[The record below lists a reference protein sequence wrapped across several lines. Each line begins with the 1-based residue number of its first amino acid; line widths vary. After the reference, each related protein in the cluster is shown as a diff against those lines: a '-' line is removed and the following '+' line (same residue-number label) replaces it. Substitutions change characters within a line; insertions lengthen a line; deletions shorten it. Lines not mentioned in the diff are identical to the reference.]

1 MKRKMVN
8 IMTTMLL
15 ISNISMNTVYAR
27 SPVLEPA
34 PAPDLSI
41 TTEAENNSETTE
53 ETNGHNTSDM
63 PNSNDGF
70 HDGSEGIS
78 DDGNE
83 GYGLLEDVGGGLEE
97 TSSYINLGILRLDS
111 FLVKNMDGDYAL
123 KDYYAKIDE
132 IIDYAKKK
140 TKIKYFNSNSDE
152 NISNSLNK
160 TLRGIEYD
168 EEKNI
173 FYMDLEKSD
182 RDYDSTYSKKN
193 RTNDEKLYRVYF
205 KLNYVYDGKRTD
217 DVDFNYILN
226 DIKSK
231 NEDEIADIKL
241 VDDEFYGESG
251 YNYLNVEITDKN
263 GNKYKSKIII
273 ETDQNQDYDQSG
285 NINYDKPILTE
296 EEIKNGQISNEH
308 YNEIRDFIKSKDVF
322 KPKNKF
328 YIRNSVLNLDNNYR
342 YYVSLT
348 DGQYSKNFYLKTV
361 ENEEKNI
368 DLNNLVVDDEVH
380 YLQDINSI
388 INDPIFGYDTLRV
401 KTIIDNGQKYNL
413 ISAENNLLPL
423 GSFIYRK
430 YPNEKIVNVDKKE
443 KDNDIYLIFNL
454 TNNKQYVLKLNKII
468 IPNIKLN
475 IDNNYLSSQ
484 NQDDIKKT
492 IKYFYKNQIENFQNF
507 TLFKENGQTK
517 VKVKFEYSNYQ
528 SNNFDKYLIVNVN
541 NPDNETVELF
551 DPSTIQ
557 DKQEHLYN
565 INIKY
570 NPNIDEINEKGFY
583 DAGTVEIDKNLD
595 ARIYKEYEGAG
606 PSIGGDTDIQ
616 IIESLKQKLN
626 TVDKITPT
634 NWQYGYLKYDK
645 DKQKFYQEYSIS
657 SKNNE
662 NGKTYRFYFIGT
674 NKDYEFSDENDT
686 KLDLT
691 DEKKLDIVLTFIKQE
706 YENVKD
712 IKLNNKNILTENN
725 KNYLDVKITE
735 DDGTERDAKI
745 FLNPTTMN
753 LTPSVPKNININ
765 ITVSSEELS
774 NMKLS
779 KGTINQVNNILNKK
793 INNNILYKNEYFVIN
808 DYNIYKNEY
817 SPIESYYVNLY
828 NIKNKVNEKKHIS
841 IEDNLTSD
849 FLLGDNDEYYN
860 LNINDFKV
868 SKYKCNQYHKNN
880 IYISRN
886 GEIPILDYINS
897 KLNNDLYADNL
908 RLEVSYF
915 YNKIIADVKDK
926 TTHEKKSIFIINCN
940 KFDDNNHK
948 TFFINTINDGLRLTD
963 QNKKDL
969 EKLIKNIENVNIKNI
984 EFEDKFNKEE
994 YIQGNKTLNYYT
1006 VNATIYFE
1014 NGYSYI
1020 KTYNIITD
1028 SNYQNENDINSL
1040 NGFVKPGLPQ
1050 PMCPPSA
1057 PRYLGPPAY
1066 GGKTCSKDKKEV
1078 NIKIKIPSADD
1089 FQDITPCDPNK
1100 PNEDVP
1106 HNPIPNEDIPNPP
1119 TPNEIV
1125 PKEPNEIVP
1134 KEPNEDAPHTPT
1146 TSNLPKIASPSP
1158 KTSNPPTVTERTPI
1172 VIIKNTPNVNGETRD
1187 KENADI
1193 NNSENTDGLPNI
1205 ERTPVKTNDYLFSI
1219 ISVFGIIGIF
1229 AYFINLMKNKHRN
1242 KSI

>member
-1 MKRKMVN
+1 MKRKMIN
-8 IMTTMLL
+8 IMTTILL
-15 ISNISMNTVYAR
+15 ISNISMNTVYA
-27 SPVLEPA
+27 SPIHLEPV
-34 PAPDLSI
+34 PAPDMSI
-41 TTEAENNSETTE
+41 TTETENNEHNE
-53 ETNGHNTSDM
+53 ETNEHDTSNM

-70 HDGSEGIS
+70 HDGSE
-78 DDGNE
+78 DVNHDGNE
-83 GYGLLEDVGGGLEE
+83 GYGLLEDVGGGVEE
-97 TSSYINLGILRLDS
+97 TSSYINLGIFQLDS

-140 TKIKYFNSNSDE
+140 TKNKYFNSNSDE

-168 EEKNI
+168 EEKNM

-182 RDYDSTYSKKN
+182 VDYDSTYSKKN
-193 RTNDEKLYRVYF
+193 RTNGEKLYRVYL

-217 DVDFNYILN
+217 DVNFNYIIN

-251 YNYLNVEITDKN
+251 YNYLNVEITDRN

-273 ETDQNQDYDQSG
+273 ETDQNQDYDQFG

-308 YNEIRDFIKSKDVF
+308 YNEIRDFIKSKDIF
-322 KPKNKF
+322 KPKNNF
-328 YIRNSVLNLDNNYR
+328 YIRNSVLNLDNNYK
-342 YYVSLT
+342 YYISLT

-361 ENEEKNI
+361 ENEENNI

-388 INDPIFGYDTLRV
+388 INDQIFGYDTLRV

-413 ISAENNLLPL
+413 ISAENNLFPL
-423 GSFIYRK
+423 SSFIYRK

-454 TNNKQYVLKLNKII
+454 TNDKQYVLKLNKII

-492 IKYFYKNQIENFQNF
+492 IKHFYKNQIENFQNF

-528 SNNFDKYLIVNVN
+528 SNNFDKYLTVNVN

-551 DPSTIQ
+551 DPSIIQ

-570 NPNIDEINEKGFY
+570 NPNIDEINEEGFY

-626 TVDKITPT
+626 ITNKIIPK
-634 NWQYGYLKYDK
+634 NWQDGYLKYDK
-645 DKQKFYQEYSIS
+645 DKQKFYQEYSVQ
-657 SKNNE
+657 SKNDE
-662 NGKTYRFYFIGT
+662 NKKTYRFYFVGT
-674 NKDYEFSDENDT
+674 NKNYEFSDENDT

-691 DEKKLDIVLTFIKQE
+691 DEKNIDIVLAFIKEE
-706 YENVKD
+706 YDNVKN
-712 IKLNNKNILTENN
+712 IKLNNKNILNENN
-725 KNYLDVKITE
+725 RNYLDVEITE
-735 DDGTERDAKI
+735 DNGAKRNAKI
-745 FLNPTTMN
+745 FLNPTTIK
-753 LTPSVPKNININ
+753 SSSDYRSINIDV
-765 ITVSSEELS
+765 TVSTEELS
-774 NMKLS
+774 NRKL
-779 KGTINQVNNILNKK
+779 KKETINEINNTLNKK
-793 INNNILYKNEYFVIN
+793 INNNILYKNEYLVLN
-808 DYNIYKNEY
+808 DYNIYGTRY
-817 SPIESYYVNLY
+817 TPTESYYINIY
-828 NIKNKVNEKKHIS
+828 NIKDKVNEQIHIS
-841 IEDNLTSD
+841 IGSNLTAD
-849 FLLGDNDEYYN
+849 LLLEDKDNPYKLD
-860 LNINDFKV
+860 INNFKV
-868 SKYKCNQYHKNN
+868 SEYKQCNKYNKNT
-880 IYISRN
+880 IYISEN

-897 KLNNDLYADNL
+897 KLNDNLYADNL
-908 RLEVSYF
+908 RIKRFLF
-915 YNKIIADVKDK
+915 DDKIIADVIDK
-926 TTHEKKSIFIINCN
+926 TTHEKKSIFIIHCN
-940 KFDDNNHK
+940 EFDDNNHK
-948 TFFINTINDGLRLTD
+948 TFFMNTINDDLRLTD

-984 EFEDKFNKEE
+984 EFEEKFNKEE

-1014 NGYSYI
+1014 NGYGYI
-1020 KTYNIITD
+1020 KTYNIMTD
-1028 SNYQNENDINSL
+1028 SIYQNENENDINSL

-1050 PMCPPSA
+1050 PMCPPNAS
-1057 PRYLGPPAY
+1057 RYLGPPAY
-1066 GGKTCSKDKKEV
+1066 GEKTYSKDKKEV

-1089 FQDITPCDPNK
+1089 FPDITPCNPNK

-1106 HNPIPNEDIPNPP
+1106 HHPIPNEDVPKIP
-1119 TPNEIV
+1119 TP
-1125 PKEPNEIVP
+1125 
-1134 KEPNEDAPHTPT
+1134 
-1146 TSNLPKIASPSP
+1146 SNLPKISSPSP

-1219 ISVFGIIGIF
+1219 ISVFGMIGIF
-1229 AYFINLMKNKHRN
+1229 IYFMN
-1242 KSI
+1242 SIKKKFKLN

>member
-1 MKRKMVN
+1 MKRKMMN

-15 ISNISMNTVYAR
+15 ISNISINSVYA

-34 PAPDLSI
+34 PAPDMSI

-53 ETNGHNTSDM
+53 ETNEHDTSDM
-63 PNSNDGF
+63 PDSNDGF
-70 HDGSEGIS
+70 HDGSE
-78 DDGNE
+78 DVNHDGNE
-83 GYGLLEDVGGGLEE
+83 EYGLLEEVGGGVEE

-205 KLNYVYDGKRTD
+205 KLNYVYDGKRTA
-217 DVDFNYILN
+217 DVDFNYIIN

-231 NEDEIADIKL
+231 NEDEIDDIKL

-308 YNEIRDFIKSKDVF
+308 YNEIRDFIKSKDIF

-348 DGQYSKNFYLKTV
+348 DGQYSKNFYLKV
-361 ENEEKNI
+361 IENEENNI

-413 ISAENNLLPL
+413 ISAESNLLPL
-423 GSFIYRK
+423 SSFIYRK

-454 TNNKQYVLKLNKII
+454 TNDKQYVLKLNKII
-468 IPNIKLN
+468 IPNIKLD
-475 IDNNYLSSQ
+475 IDNNYLSAQ

-528 SNNFDKYLIVNVN
+528 SNNFNKYLIVNVN

-570 NPNIDEINEKGFY
+570 NPNIDEINEEGFY

-595 ARIYKEYEGAG
+595 ARIYKEYKGAG
-606 PSIGGDTDIQ
+606 PSIGWDTDIQ

-634 NWQYGYLKYDK
+634 NWQDGYLKYDK

-657 SKNNE
+657 SENNE

-674 NKDYEFSDENDT
+674 DKNYEFSDEHDT

-691 DEKKLDIVLTFIKQE
+691 DEKNINVVLAFIKEE
-706 YENVKD
+706 YDNVKD

-725 KNYLDVKITE
+725 RNYLDVNVTE

-745 FLNPTTMN
+745 FLKPTITN
-753 LTPSVPKNININ
+753 DTYNYKNINIH
-765 ITVSSEELS
+765 IDISSEEIS

-779 KGTINQVNNILNKK
+779 KETINKVNNILNKK
-793 INNNILYKNEYFVIN
+793 INNNILYKDEYFVIN

-817 SPIESYYVNLY
+817 LQIESYYI
-828 NIKNKVNEKKHIS
+828 NIYDVKNKKNEKIEIS
-841 IEDNLTSD
+841 INDDLIADLLLEDKNND
-849 FLLGDNDEYYN
+849 F
-860 LNINDFKV
+860 NINDLKI
-868 SKYKCNQYHKNN
+868 SEYKCNEYHKNN
-880 IYISRN
+880 IYLSKN

-897 KLNNDLYADNL
+897 KLSDGLYADNL
-908 RLEVSYF
+908 RLQISF
-915 YNKIIADVKDK
+915 SYNKIFADIKDK
-926 TTHEKKSIFIINCN
+926 NTHEKKSNFIINYN
-940 KFDDNNHK
+940 SFNNDETKSFFMNNVNDDL
-948 TFFINTINDGLRLTD
+948 ILTEK
-963 QNKKDL
+963 NKKDL
-969 EKLIKNIENVNIKNI
+969 EKLIRNTENVNIKNI
-984 EFEDKFNKEE
+984 EFKENFE
-994 YIQGNKTLNYYT
+994 KETKNIDGKTINYYT
-1006 VNATIYFE
+1006 ISVTIHFE
-1014 NGYSYI
+1014 NNSSQT
-1020 KTYNIITD
+1020 KTYNVLVD
-1028 SNYQNENDINSL
+1028 SNYQDKFVVDAL
-1040 NGFVKPGLPQ
+1040 NGFVKPGIPQ
-1050 PMCPPSA
+1050 PSCRCAPSM
-1057 PRYLGPPAY
+1057 PRYISPPTY
-1066 GGKTCSKDKKEV
+1066 GGKTSNKKKTEV
-1078 NIKIKIPSADD
+1078 KIKIPSADD
-1089 FQDITPCDPNK
+1089 FPDITPCNPNK
-1100 PNEDVP
+1100 PNKPSEDV
-1106 HNPIPNEDIPNPP
+1106 PNPP

-1125 PKEPNEIVP
+1125 H
-1134 KEPNEDAPHTPT
+1134 KEPNEDATHTPT
-1146 TSNLPKIASPSP
+1146 PSNLPKISSPSP

-1193 NNSENTDGLPNI
+1193 KNSENTDGLPNI
-1205 ERTPVKTNDYLFSI
+1205 ERTPVKTNDYLFII
-1219 ISVFGIIGIF
+1219 ISVFGMIGIF
-1229 AYFINLMKNKHRN
+1229 IYFMN
-1242 KSI
+1242 SIKKKFKLN

>member
-1 MKRKMVN
+1 
-8 IMTTMLL
+8 
-15 ISNISMNTVYAR
+15 
-27 SPVLEPA
+27 
-34 PAPDLSI
+34 
-41 TTEAENNSETTE
+41 
-53 ETNGHNTSDM
+53 
-63 PNSNDGF
+63 
-70 HDGSEGIS
+70 
-78 DDGNE
+78 
-83 GYGLLEDVGGGLEE
+83 
-97 TSSYINLGILRLDS
+97 
-111 FLVKNMDGDYAL
+111 MDGDYAL
-123 KDYYAKIDE
+123 NDYYVKIDE

-205 KLNYVYDGKRTD
+205 KLNYVYDGKRTA
-217 DVDFNYILN
+217 DVDFNYIIN

-231 NEDEIADIKL
+231 NEDEIDDIKL

-273 ETDQNQDYDQSG
+273 KTDQDQNQNYDQYG

-308 YNEIRDFIKSKDVF
+308 YNEIRNFIKSKDIF

-348 DGQYSKNFYLKTV
+348 DGKYSKNFYLKTV

-423 GSFIYRK
+423 SSFIYRK

-443 KDNDIYLIFNL
+443 KDDDIYLIFNL

-475 IDNNYLSSQ
+475 IDNDYLSEQ
-484 NQDDIKKT
+484 NKNDIKKT
-492 IKYFYKNQIENFQNF
+492 IKHFYKNQIENFQNF
-507 TLFKENGQTK
+507 TLFKENGQPK

-528 SNNFDKYLIVNVN
+528 SNNFDKYLTVNVN

-570 NPNIDEINEKGFY
+570 NPNIDEINEEGFY
-583 DAGTVEIDKNLD
+583 DAGTVEINKNLD

-606 PSIGGDTDIQ
+606 PSIGWDTDIQ

-626 TVDKITPT
+626 ITNKIIPK
-634 NWQYGYLKYDK
+634 NWQDGYLKYDK
-645 DKQKFYQEYSIS
+645 DKQKFYQEYSILS
-657 SKNNE
+657 TDNE

-674 NKDYEFSDENDT
+674 DKNYEFSDEHDA

-691 DEKKLDIVLTFIKQE
+691 DEKNIDVVLTFIKQE

-725 KNYLDVKITE
+725 KNYLDVKITK

-753 LTPSVPKNININ
+753 LSPDPYKNINIDIN
-765 ITVSSEELS
+765 VYSEELS

-779 KGTINQVNNILNKK
+779 KEAINKINNILNKK

-808 DYNIYKNEY
+808 DYNIYRNEY
-817 SPIESYYVNLY
+817 SPTERYYINIY
-828 NIKNKVNEKKHIS
+828 NIKNKINEKIDIS
-841 IEDNLTSD
+841 IDDNLTAD
-849 FLLGDNDEYYN
+849 LLLEDEN
-860 LNINDFKV
+860 NDFDINNLKI
-868 SKYKCNQYHKNN
+868 SEYKCNKYHKNN
-880 IYISRN
+880 IYLSKN

-897 KLNNDLYADNL
+897 KLSDGLYADNL
-908 RLEVSYF
+908 RLQISF
-915 YNKIIADVKDK
+915 PYNKIVADIKDK
-926 TTHEKKSIFIINCN
+926 NTHEKKSNFIISYNS
-940 KFDDNNHK
+940 FNNDETK
-948 TFFINTINDGLRLTD
+948 SFFMNNINDDLILTEK
-963 QNKKDL
+963 NKKDL
-969 EKLIKNIENVNIKNI
+969 EKLIRNTENINIKNV
-984 EFEDKFNKEE
+984 EFKENLE
-994 YIQGNKTLNYYT
+994 KETKNIDGKIINYYT
-1006 VNATIYFE
+1006 IKATIYFE
-1014 NGYSYI
+1014 NNYNKT
-1020 KTYNIITD
+1020 KTYNILVD
-1028 SNYQNENDINSL
+1028 SNYQDETVFYILNEM
-1040 NGFVKPGLPQ
+1040 VKPGIPQ
-1050 PMCPPSA
+1050 PGCRCAPSMSK
-1057 PRYLGPPAY
+1057 YISPPAY
-1066 GGKTCSKDKKEV
+1066 GGKTSNKKKTEA
-1078 NIKIKIPSADD
+1078 KIKIPSADD
-1089 FQDITPCDPNK
+1089 FPDITPCNPNK

-1106 HNPIPNEDIPNPP
+1106 HHPIPNEDVPKIP
-1119 TPNEIV
+1119 TP
-1125 PKEPNEIVP
+1125 
-1134 KEPNEDAPHTPT
+1134 
-1146 TSNLPKIASPSP
+1146 SNLPKISSPSP

-1205 ERTPVKTNDYLFSI
+1205 ERIPVKTNDYLFNI
-1219 ISVFGIIGIF
+1219 IFVFGMIGIF
-1229 AYFINLMKNKHRN
+1229 AYFISLLKNKYKHKLN
-1242 KSI
+1242 

>member
-1 MKRKMVN
+1 M
-8 IMTTMLL
+8 
-15 ISNISMNTVYAR
+15 S
-27 SPVLEPA
+27 
-34 PAPDLSI
+34 
-41 TTEAENNSETTE
+41 
-53 ETNGHNTSDM
+53 
-63 PNSNDGF
+63 
-70 HDGSEGIS
+70 
-78 DDGNE
+78 
-83 GYGLLEDVGGGLEE
+83 GGGLEE

-205 KLNYVYDGKRTD
+205 KLNYVYDGKRTA
-217 DVDFNYILN
+217 DVDFNYIIN

-273 ETDQNQDYDQSG
+273 KTDQNQNQDYDQSG

-308 YNEIRDFIKSKDVF
+308 YNEIRDFIKSKDIF

-342 YYVSLT
+342 YYVLLT
-348 DGQYSKNFYLKTV
+348 DGQYSKNFYLKV
-361 ENEEKNI
+361 IENEENNI

-423 GSFIYRK
+423 SSFIYKK

-468 IPNIKLN
+468 IPNIKLD
-475 IDNNYLSSQ
+475 IDNNYLSAQ

-528 SNNFDKYLIVNVN
+528 SNNFNKYLTVNVN

-570 NPNIDEINEKGFY
+570 NPNIDEINEEGFY

-634 NWQYGYLKYDK
+634 NWQDGYLKYDK

-657 SKNNE
+657 SENNE

-674 NKDYEFSDENDT
+674 DKNYEFSDEHDT

-691 DEKKLDIVLTFIKQE
+691 DEKNIDVVLAFIKEE
-706 YENVKD
+706 YDNVKD

-725 KNYLDVKITE
+725 RNYLDVNVTE

-745 FLNPTTMN
+745 FLKPTIINDTYN
-753 LTPSVPKNININ
+753 YKNINIH
-765 ITVSSEELS
+765 IDISSEEIS

-779 KGTINQVNNILNKK
+779 KETINKVNNILNKK
-793 INNNILYKNEYFVIN
+793 INNNILYKDEYFVIN

-817 SPIESYYVNLY
+817 SPIESYYI
-828 NIKNKVNEKKHIS
+828 NIYDVKNKKNEKIKIS
-841 IEDNLTSD
+841 INDDLIADLLLEDKNND
-849 FLLGDNDEYYN
+849 F
-860 LNINDFKV
+860 NINDLKI
-868 SKYKCNQYHKNN
+868 SEYKCNEYHKNN
-880 IYISRN
+880 IYLSKN

-897 KLNNDLYADNL
+897 KLSDGLYADNL
-908 RLEVSYF
+908 RLQISF
-915 YNKIIADVKDK
+915 PYNKIFADIKDK
-926 TTHEKKSIFIINCN
+926 NTHEKKSNFIINYN
-940 KFDDNNHK
+940 SFNNDETKSFFMNNVNDDL
-948 TFFINTINDGLRLTD
+948 ILTEK
-963 QNKKDL
+963 NKKDL
-969 EKLIKNIENVNIKNI
+969 EKLIRNTENVNIKNI
-984 EFEDKFNKEE
+984 EFKENFE
-994 YIQGNKTLNYYT
+994 KETKNIDGKIINYYII
-1006 VNATIYFE
+1006 NATIYFE
-1014 NGYSYI
+1014 NNYSEI
-1020 KTYNIITD
+1020 KTYNVLVD
-1028 SNYQNENDINSL
+1028 SNYQDEFVVNTL
-1040 NGFVKPGLPQ
+1040 NGFVKPGIPQ
-1050 PMCPPSA
+1050 PGCGCAPSIS
-1057 PRYLGPPAY
+1057 RYISPPAY
-1066 GGKTCSKDKKEV
+1066 GGKTSNKKKTEA
-1078 NIKIKIPSADD
+1078 KIKIPSADD
-1089 FQDITPCDPNK
+1089 FPDVTPCDPNK
-1100 PNEDVP
+1100 PNKPNEDVP
-1106 HNPIPNEDIPNPP
+1106 NPS
-1119 TPNEIV
+1119 TPSENV
-1125 PKEPNEIVP
+1125 
-1134 KEPNEDAPHTPT
+1134 PHTPT
-1146 TSNLPKIASPSP
+1146 PSNLPKISSPSP

-1172 VIIKNTPNVNGETRD
+1172 VIIEKTPNVNGETRN

-1219 ISVFGIIGIF
+1219 ISVFGMIGIF
-1229 AYFINLMKNKHRN
+1229 ACFINLMKNKHRN
-1242 KSI
+1242 KLI

>member
-1 MKRKMVN
+1 
-8 IMTTMLL
+8 
-15 ISNISMNTVYAR
+15 
-27 SPVLEPA
+27 
-34 PAPDLSI
+34 
-41 TTEAENNSETTE
+41 
-53 ETNGHNTSDM
+53 
-63 PNSNDGF
+63 
-70 HDGSEGIS
+70 
-78 DDGNE
+78 
-83 GYGLLEDVGGGLEE
+83 
-97 TSSYINLGILRLDS
+97 
-111 FLVKNMDGDYAL
+111 MDGDYAL
-123 KDYYAKIDE
+123 NDHYAKTDE

-140 TKIKYFNSNSDE
+140 TKIKYFNSNSDK

-217 DVDFNYILN
+217 DVDFNYIIN

-231 NEDEIADIKL
+231 NEDEIDDIKL

-273 ETDQNQDYDQSG
+273 ETDQNQNQDYDQFG

-308 YNEIRDFIKSKDVF
+308 YNEIRNFIKSKDIF
-322 KPKNKF
+322 KPKNEF

-388 INDPIFGYDTLRV
+388 INDQIFGYDTLRV

-423 GSFIYRK
+423 SSFIYRK

-454 TNNKQYVLKLNKII
+454 TNDKQYVLKLNKII
-468 IPNIKLN
+468 IPNIKLD

-528 SNNFDKYLIVNVN
+528 SNNFDKYLTVNVN

-570 NPNIDEINEKGFY
+570 NPNIDEINEEGFS

-595 ARIYKEYEGAG
+595 ARIYKETEWTG
-606 PSIGGDTDIQ
+606 PSIGEDTDNQ
-616 IIESLKQKLN
+616 IINSLKEKLN
-626 TVDKITPT
+626 IVGKIIPK
-634 NWQYGYLKYDK
+634 NWKDGYLKYDK
-645 DKQKFYQEYSIS
+645 GKQKFYQEYLVKSTDR
-657 SKNNE
+657 
-662 NGKTYRFYFIGT
+662 TYRFYFIGT

-691 DEKKLDIVLTFIKQE
+691 DEKNIDIVLAFIKQE

-712 IKLNNKNILTENN
+712 IKLNSKNILTENDR
-725 KNYLDVKITE
+725 NYLDVKITE
-735 DDGTERDAKI
+735 DNGAKRNAKI
-745 FLNPTTMN
+745 FLNPTTIK
-753 LTPSVPKNININ
+753 SSSDYRSINIDV
-765 ITVSSEELS
+765 TVSTEELS
-774 NMKLS
+774 NRKL
-779 KGTINQVNNILNKK
+779 KKETIKEINNTLNKK
-793 INNNILYKNEYFVIN
+793 INNNILYKNEYLVLN
-808 DYNIYKNEY
+808 DYNIYGTRYTPTER
-817 SPIESYYVNLY
+817 YYINIY
-828 NIKNKVNEKKHIS
+828 NIKDKVNEQIHIS
-841 IEDNLTSD
+841 IGSNLTAD
-849 FLLGDNDEYYN
+849 LLLEDKDNPYN
-860 LNINDFKV
+860 LDINNFKV
-868 SKYKCNQYHKNN
+868 SEYKQCNKYNKNT
-880 IYISRN
+880 IYISKN

-897 KLNNDLYADNL
+897 KLNDNLYADNL
-908 RLEVSYF
+908 RIERFLF
-915 YNKIIADVKDK
+915 DDKIIADVIDK
-926 TTHEKKSIFIINCN
+926 TTHEKKSIFIIHCN
-940 KFDDNNHK
+940 KFDDNSHK
-948 TFFINTINDGLRLTD
+948 TFFMNTINDDLRLTD

-969 EKLIKNIENVNIKNI
+969 EKLIKNIENANIKNI
-984 EFEDKFNKEE
+984 EFEEKFNKEE

-1006 VNATIYFE
+1006 VNTTIYFE

-1020 KTYNIITD
+1020 KTYNIMTD
-1028 SNYQNENDINSL
+1028 SIYQNENDINSL

-1050 PMCPPSA
+1050 PMCPPNA
-1057 PRYLGPPAY
+1057 PRYLDPPAY
-1066 GGKTCSKDKKEV
+1066 GGKTYSKDKKEV
-1078 NIKIKIPSADD
+1078 NIKIKIPSAND
-1089 FQDITPCDPNK
+1089 FPDITPCNPNK
-1100 PNEDVP
+1100 PNK
-1106 HNPIPNEDIPNPP
+1106 PN
-1119 TPNEIV
+1119 TV
-1125 PKEPNEIVP
+1125 VP

-1146 TSNLPKIASPSP
+1146 PSNLPKISSPSP

-1193 NNSENTDGLPNI
+1193 NNSENTTGLPNI
-1205 ERTPVKTNDYLFSI
+1205 ERKEIKTGDNLSNIIYLIGTF
-1219 ISVFGIIGIF
+1219 GIF
-1229 AYFINLMKNKHRN
+1229 AYFISLLKNKYNHKLN
-1242 KSI
+1242 

>member
-15 ISNISMNTVYAR
+15 ISNISMNTVYA

-34 PAPDLSI
+34 PAPDMSI

-53 ETNGHNTSDM
+53 ETNGHNTLDM
-63 PNSNDGF
+63 PDSNDGF
-70 HDGSEGIS
+70 HDGSE
-78 DDGNE
+78 DVNHDGNE
-83 GYGLLEDVGGGLEE
+83 GYGLLEEVGGGVEE
-97 TSSYINLGILRLDS
+97 TSSYINLGILKLDS
-111 FLVKNMDGDYAL
+111 FLVKRNDNTYSL
-123 KDYYAKIDE
+123 NDYYSKMDE

-205 KLNYVYDGKRTD
+205 KLNYVYDEKRTD
-217 DVDFNYILN
+217 DVDFNYIIN

-231 NEDEIADIKL
+231 NEDEIDDIKL

-273 ETDQNQDYDQSG
+273 ETDQNQDYDQFG

-368 DLNNLVVDDEVH
+368 DLNNLVIDDEVH

-413 ISAENNLLPL
+413 ISAESNLLPL
-423 GSFIYRK
+423 SSFIYRK

-454 TNNKQYVLKLNKII
+454 TNDKQYVLKLNKII
-468 IPNIKLN
+468 IPNIKLD

-528 SNNFDKYLIVNVN
+528 SNNFNKYLTVNVN

-570 NPNIDEINEKGFY
+570 NPNIDEINEEGFY
-583 DAGTVEIDKNLD
+583 DAGTVEINKNLD

-606 PSIGGDTDIQ
+606 PSIGWDTDSQ
-616 IIESLKQKLN
+616 IINSLKQKLN

-634 NWQYGYLKYDK
+634 NWQDGYLKYDK

-657 SKNNE
+657 SENNE
-662 NGKTYRFYFIGT
+662 NRKTYRFYFIGT
-674 NKDYEFSDENDT
+674 DKNYEFSDEHDT

-691 DEKKLDIVLTFIKQE
+691 DEKNIDVVLAFIKEE
-706 YENVKD
+706 YDNVKD

-725 KNYLDVKITE
+725 RNYLDVNVTE

-745 FLNPTTMN
+745 FLKPTIINDTYN
-753 LTPSVPKNININ
+753 YKNINIH
-765 ITVSSEELS
+765 IDISSEEIS

-779 KGTINQVNNILNKK
+779 KETINKVNNILNKK
-793 INNNILYKNEYFVIN
+793 INNNILYKDEYFVIN
-808 DYNIYKNEY
+808 DYNIYENEY
-817 SPIESYYVNLY
+817 SPIESYYI
-828 NIKNKVNEKKHIS
+828 NIYDVKNKKNEKIKIS
-841 IEDNLTSD
+841 INDDLIADLLLEDKNND
-849 FLLGDNDEYYN
+849 F
-860 LNINDFKV
+860 NINDLKI
-868 SKYKCNQYHKNN
+868 SEYKCNEYHKNN
-880 IYISRN
+880 IYLSKN

-897 KLNNDLYADNL
+897 KLSDGLYADNL
-908 RLEVSYF
+908 RLQISF
-915 YNKIIADVKDK
+915 PYNKIFADIKDK
-926 TTHEKKSIFIINCN
+926 NTHEKKSNFIINYN
-940 KFDDNNHK
+940 SFNNDETKSFFMNNVNDDL
-948 TFFINTINDGLRLTD
+948 ILTEK
-963 QNKKDL
+963 NKKDL
-969 EKLIKNIENVNIKNI
+969 EKLIRNTENVNIKNI
-984 EFEDKFNKEE
+984 EFKENFE
-994 YIQGNKTLNYYT
+994 KETKNIDGKIINYYII
-1006 VNATIYFE
+1006 NATIYFE
-1014 NGYSYI
+1014 NNYSEI
-1020 KTYNIITD
+1020 KTYNVLVD
-1028 SNYQNENDINSL
+1028 SNYQDEFVVNTL
-1040 NGFVKPGLPQ
+1040 NGFVKPGIPQ
-1050 PMCPPSA
+1050 PGCGCAPSIS
-1057 PRYLGPPAY
+1057 RYISPPAY
-1066 GGKTCSKDKKEV
+1066 GGKTSNKKKTEA
-1078 NIKIKIPSADD
+1078 KIKIPSADD
-1089 FQDITPCDPNK
+1089 FPDVTPCDPNK
-1100 PNEDVP
+1100 PNKPNKPNEDVP
-1106 HNPIPNEDIPNPP
+1106 NPS
-1119 TPNEIV
+1119 TPSENV
-1125 PKEPNEIVP
+1125 
-1134 KEPNEDAPHTPT
+1134 PHTPT
-1146 TSNLPKIASPSP
+1146 PSNLPKISSPSP

-1219 ISVFGIIGIF
+1219 ISVFGMIGIF
-1229 AYFINLMKNKHRN
+1229 ACFINLMKNKHRN
-1242 KSI
+1242 KLI

>member
-1 MKRKMVN
+1 M
-8 IMTTMLL
+8 
-15 ISNISMNTVYAR
+15 
-27 SPVLEPA
+27 
-34 PAPDLSI
+34 
-41 TTEAENNSETTE
+41 
-53 ETNGHNTSDM
+53 
-63 PNSNDGF
+63 
-70 HDGSEGIS
+70 
-78 DDGNE
+78 
-83 GYGLLEDVGGGLEE
+83 
-97 TSSYINLGILRLDS
+97 
-111 FLVKNMDGDYAL
+111 
-123 KDYYAKIDE
+123 
-132 IIDYAKKK
+132 
-140 TKIKYFNSNSDE
+140 
-152 NISNSLNK
+152 
-160 TLRGIEYD
+160 RGIEYD

-217 DVDFNYILN
+217 DVDFNYIIN

-273 ETDQNQDYDQSG
+273 ETDKNQDYDPSR

-296 EEIKNGQISNEH
+296 EEIKNGQISKEH
-308 YNEIRDFIKSKDVF
+308 YNEIRDFIKSKDIF

-328 YIRNSVLNLDNNYR
+328 YIRNSDLNLDNSYR

-348 DGQYSKNFYLKTV
+348 DGKYSKNFYLKTV
-361 ENEEKNI
+361 KNEEQNI
-368 DLNNLVVDDEVH
+368 DLNNLIVDDEVH

-423 GSFIYRK
+423 SSFIYRK

-468 IPNIKLN
+468 IPNIKLD
-475 IDNNYLSSQ
+475 IDNNYLSAQ
-484 NQDDIKKT
+484 NQNNIKKT

-570 NPNIDEINEKGFY
+570 NQNIDEINEEGFY

-606 PSIGGDTDIQ
+606 PSIGWDTDSR
-616 IIESLKQKLN
+616 IINSLKQKLN

-634 NWQYGYLKYDK
+634 NWKNGYLKYDK

-657 SKNNE
+657 SENNE
-662 NGKTYRFYFIGT
+662 NRKTYRFYFIGT
-674 NKDYEFSDENDT
+674 DKNYEFSDEHYT

-691 DEKKLDIVLTFIKQE
+691 DEKNIDVVLAFIKEE
-706 YENVKD
+706 YDNVKD

-725 KNYLDVKITE
+725 RNYLDVNVTE

-745 FLNPTTMN
+745 FLKPTIINDTYN
-753 LTPSVPKNININ
+753 SKNINIH
-765 ITVSSEELS
+765 IDISSEEIS

-779 KGTINQVNNILNKK
+779 KETINKVNNILNKK
-793 INNNILYKNEYFVIN
+793 INNNILYKDEYFVIN

-817 SPIESYYVNLY
+817 SPIESYYINIY
-828 NIKNKVNEKKHIS
+828 DIKNKKNEKIKIS
-841 IEDNLTSD
+841 INDDLIADLLLEDKNND
-849 FLLGDNDEYYN
+849 F
-860 LNINDFKV
+860 NINDLKI
-868 SKYKCNQYHKNN
+868 SEYKCNQYHKNN
-880 IYISRN
+880 IYLSKN
-886 GEIPILDYINS
+886 GEISILDYINS
-897 KLNNDLYADNL
+897 KLSDGLYADNL
-908 RLEVSYF
+908 RLQISF
-915 YNKIIADVKDK
+915 SYNKIFADIKDK
-926 TTHEKKSIFIINCN
+926 NTHEKKSNFIINYN
-940 KFDDNNHK
+940 SFNNDETKSFFMNNVNDDL
-948 TFFINTINDGLRLTD
+948 ILTEK
-963 QNKKDL
+963 NKKDL
-969 EKLIKNIENVNIKNI
+969 EKLIRNTENVNIKNI
-984 EFEDKFNKEE
+984 EFKENFE
-994 YIQGNKTLNYYT
+994 KETKNIDGKIINYYII
-1006 VNATIYFE
+1006 NATIYFE
-1014 NGYSYI
+1014 NNYSEI
-1020 KTYNIITD
+1020 KTYNVLVD
-1028 SNYQNENDINSL
+1028 SNYQDEFVVDVL
-1040 NGFVKPGLPQ
+1040 NGFVKPGIPQ
-1050 PMCPPSA
+1050 PGCECAPSVSK
-1057 PRYLGPPAY
+1057 YISPPAY
-1066 GGKTCSKDKKEV
+1066 GGKTSNKKKTEA
-1078 NIKIKIPSADD
+1078 KIKIPSADD
-1089 FQDITPCDPNK
+1089 FPDITPCNPNK
-1100 PNEDVP
+1100 PNKPSEDV
-1106 HNPIPNEDIPNPP
+1106 PNPP
-1119 TPNEIV
+1119 T
-1125 PKEPNEIVP
+1125 PNEIVP

-1146 TSNLPKIASPSP
+1146 PSNLPKISSPSP

-1205 ERTPVKTNDYLFSI
+1205 ERTPVKTNDYLFNI
-1219 ISVFGIIGIF
+1219 IFVFGMIGIF
-1229 AYFINLMKNKHRN
+1229 AYFISLLKNKYKHKLN
-1242 KSI
+1242 

>member
-53 ETNGHNTSDM
+53 ETNEHNTSDM
-63 PNSNDGF
+63 PDSNDGF
-70 HDGSEGIS
+70 HDGSEDINY
-78 DDGNE
+78 DGNE
-83 GYGLLEDVGGGLEE
+83 GYGLLEEVGGGVEE
-97 TSSYINLGILRLDS
+97 TSSYINLGILKLDS

-205 KLNYVYDGKRTD
+205 KLNYVYDGKRTA
-217 DVDFNYILN
+217 DVDFNYIIN

-231 NEDEIADIKL
+231 NEDEIDDIKL

-308 YNEIRDFIKSKDVF
+308 YNEIRDFIKSKDIF

-348 DGQYSKNFYLKTV
+348 DGQYSKNFYLKV
-361 ENEEKNI
+361 IENEENNI

-413 ISAENNLLPL
+413 ISAESNLLPL
-423 GSFIYRK
+423 SSFIYRK
-430 YPNEKIVNVDKKE
+430 YLNEKIVNVDKKE

-454 TNNKQYVLKLNKII
+454 TNDKQYVLKLNKII
-468 IPNIKLN
+468 IPNIKLD

-517 VKVKFEYSNYQ
+517 VNIKFEYSNYQ
-528 SNNFDKYLIVNVN
+528 SNNFNKYLTVNVN

-570 NPNIDEINEKGFY
+570 NPNIDEINEEGFY

-606 PSIGGDTDIQ
+606 PSIGGDTDSR
-616 IIESLKQKLN
+616 IINSLKQKLN

-634 NWQYGYLKYDK
+634 NWQDGYLKYDK

-657 SKNNE
+657 SENNE
-662 NGKTYRFYFIGT
+662 NRKTYRFYFIGT
-674 NKDYEFSDENDT
+674 DKNYEFSDEHDT

-691 DEKKLDIVLTFIKQE
+691 DEKNIDIVLAFIKEE
-706 YENVKD
+706 YDNVKD

-725 KNYLDVKITE
+725 RNYLDVNVTE

-745 FLNPTTMN
+745 FLKPTIINDTYN
-753 LTPSVPKNININ
+753 SKNINIH
-765 ITVSSEELS
+765 IDISSEEIS
-774 NMKLS
+774 NIKLS
-779 KGTINQVNNILNKK
+779 KETINKVNNILNKK
-793 INNNILYKNEYFVIN
+793 INNNILYKDEYFVIN

-817 SPIESYYVNLY
+817 SPIESYYINIY
-828 NIKNKVNEKKHIS
+828 DIKNKKNEKIKIS
-841 IEDNLTSD
+841 INDDLIADLLLEDKNND
-849 FLLGDNDEYYN
+849 F
-860 LNINDFKV
+860 NINDLKI
-868 SKYKCNQYHKNN
+868 SEYKCNQYHKNN
-880 IYISRN
+880 IYLSKN
-886 GEIPILDYINS
+886 GEISILDYINS
-897 KLNNDLYADNL
+897 KLSDGLYADNL
-908 RLEVSYF
+908 RLQISF
-915 YNKIIADVKDK
+915 PYNKIFADIKDK
-926 TTHEKKSIFIINCN
+926 NTHEKKSNFIINYN
-940 KFDDNNHK
+940 SFNNDETKSFFMNNVNDDL
-948 TFFINTINDGLRLTD
+948 ILTEK
-963 QNKKDL
+963 NKKDL
-969 EKLIKNIENVNIKNI
+969 EKLIRNTENVNIKNI
-984 EFEDKFNKEE
+984 EFKENFE
-994 YIQGNKTLNYYT
+994 KETKNIDGKIINYYII
-1006 VNATIYFE
+1006 NATIYFE
-1014 NGYSYI
+1014 NNYSEI
-1020 KTYNIITD
+1020 KTYNVLVD
-1028 SNYQNENDINSL
+1028 SNYQDKFVVDAL
-1040 NGFVKPGLPQ
+1040 NGFVKPGIPQ
-1050 PMCPPSA
+1050 PGCGCAPSI
-1057 PRYLGPPAY
+1057 PRYISPPTY
-1066 GGKTCSKDKKEV
+1066 GGKTSNKKKTEV
-1078 NIKIKIPSADD
+1078 KIKIPSSDD
-1089 FQDITPCDPNK
+1089 FPDITPCNPNK
-1100 PNEDVP
+1100 PNKPNKPATPSNITPDQKPNGGGITPKPNKPSTPSTPNTV
-1106 HNPIPNEDIPNPP
+1106 IPKESNTTPSRPSEP
-1119 TPNEIV
+1119 TPVTIINKTENKNNVNESQL
-1125 PKEPNEIVP
+1125 
-1134 KEPNEDAPHTPT
+1134 ATA
-1146 TSNLPKIASPSP
+1146 LPKQDVHQSEISRNI
-1158 KTSNPPTVTERTPI
+1158 KT
-1172 VIIKNTPNVNGETRD
+1172 GD
-1187 KENADI
+1187 
-1193 NNSENTDGLPNI
+1193 NI
-1205 ERTPVKTNDYLFSI
+1205 FNIGIMMIFSI
-1219 ISVFGIIGIF
+1219 
-1229 AYFINLMKNKHRN
+1229 L
-1242 KSI
+1242 

>member
-15 ISNISMNTVYAR
+15 ISNISMNTVYA
-27 SPVLEPA
+27 SPIHLEPV
-34 PAPDLSI
+34 PAPDMSI
-41 TTEAENNSETTE
+41 TTETENNEHNE
-53 ETNGHNTSDM
+53 ETNEHDTSNM

-70 HDGSEGIS
+70 HDGSEGIN

-83 GYGLLEDVGGGLEE
+83 GYGLLEEVGGGLEE

-160 TLRGIEYD
+160 TLPGIVYD

-205 KLNYVYDGKRTD
+205 KLNYVYDGKRTA
-217 DVDFNYILN
+217 DVDFNYIIN

-231 NEDEIADIKL
+231 NEDEIDDIKL

-251 YNYLNVEITDKN
+251 YNYLNVEITDRN

-273 ETDQNQDYDQSG
+273 ETDQNQD
-285 NINYDKPILTE
+285 YDKPILTE

-308 YNEIRDFIKSKDVF
+308 YNEIRDFIKSKDIF

-328 YIRNSVLNLDNNYR
+328 YIRNSILNLDNNYR

-348 DGQYSKNFYLKTV
+348 DGQYSKNFYLKII
-361 ENEEKNI
+361 ENEGQNI
-368 DLNNLVVDDEVH
+368 DLNNLIVDDEVH
-380 YLQDINSI
+380 YLQDIDSI

-595 ARIYKEYEGAG
+595 ARIYKKYEGAG
-606 PSIGGDTDIQ
+606 PSIGWDTDIQ

-634 NWQYGYLKYDK
+634 NWQDEYLKYDK

-657 SKNNE
+657 SENNE

-674 NKDYEFSDENDT
+674 DKNYEFSDEHDT

-691 DEKKLDIVLTFIKQE
+691 DEKNIDVVLAFIKEE
-706 YENVKD
+706 YDNVKD

-725 KNYLDVKITE
+725 RNYLDVNVTE

-745 FLNPTTMN
+745 FLKPTIINDTYN
-753 LTPSVPKNININ
+753 YKNINIH
-765 ITVSSEELS
+765 IDISSEEIS

-779 KGTINQVNNILNKK
+779 KETINKANNILNKK
-793 INNNILYKNEYFVIN
+793 INNNILYKDEYFVIN

-817 SPIESYYVNLY
+817 SPIESYYI
-828 NIKNKVNEKKHIS
+828 NIYDVKNKKNEKIKIS
-841 IEDNLTSD
+841 INDDLIADLLLEDKNND
-849 FLLGDNDEYYN
+849 F
-860 LNINDFKV
+860 NINDLKI
-868 SKYKCNQYHKNN
+868 SEYKCNEYHKNN
-880 IYISRN
+880 IYLSKN

-897 KLNNDLYADNL
+897 KLSDGLYADNL
-908 RLEVSYF
+908 RLQISF
-915 YNKIIADVKDK
+915 PYNKIFADIKDK
-926 TTHEKKSIFIINCN
+926 NTHEKKSNFIINYN
-940 KFDDNNHK
+940 SFNNDETKLFFMNNVNDDL
-948 TFFINTINDGLRLTD
+948 ILTEK
-963 QNKKDL
+963 NKKDL
-969 EKLIKNIENVNIKNI
+969 EKLIRNTENVNIKNI
-984 EFEDKFNKEE
+984 EFKENFE
-994 YIQGNKTLNYYT
+994 KETKNIDGKIINYYII
-1006 VNATIYFE
+1006 NATIYFE
-1014 NGYSYI
+1014 NNYSEI
-1020 KTYNIITD
+1020 KTYNVLVD
-1028 SNYQNENDINSL
+1028 SNYQDEFVVNTF
-1040 NGFVKPGLPQ
+1040 NGFVKPGIPQ
-1050 PMCPPSA
+1050 SGCGCASSIS
-1057 PRYLGPPAY
+1057 RYISPPAY
-1066 GGKTCSKDKKEV
+1066 GGKTSNKKKTKA
-1078 NIKIKIPSADD
+1078 KIKIPSADD
-1089 FQDITPCDPNK
+1089 FPDVTPCDPNK
-1100 PNEDVP
+1100 PNKPNEDVP
-1106 HNPIPNEDIPNPP
+1106 NPS
-1119 TPNEIV
+1119 TPSENV
-1125 PKEPNEIVP
+1125 
-1134 KEPNEDAPHTPT
+1134 PHTPT
-1146 TSNLPKIASPSP
+1146 PSNLPKISSPSP
-1158 KTSNPPTVTERTPI
+1158 KTSTPPTVTERTPI
-1172 VIIKNTPNVNGETRD
+1172 TEIVEQKV
-1187 KENADI
+1187 
-1193 NNSENTDGLPNI
+1193 SENIENKDNTGVLPEIKGENRI
-1205 ERTPVKTNDYLFSI
+1205 SRDIKTGDNLFKIIII
-1219 ISVFGIIGIF
+1219 ISGFFGLFYSFYISF
-1229 AYFINLMKNKHRN
+1229 NKKQRKLN
-1242 KSI
+1242 

>member
-1 MKRKMVN
+1 
-8 IMTTMLL
+8 MLL
-15 ISNISMNTVYAR
+15 ISNISMNTVYA
-27 SPVLEPA
+27 SPIHLEPV
-34 PAPDLSI
+34 PAPDMSI
-41 TTEAENNSETTE
+41 TTETENNEHNE
-53 ETNGHNTSDM
+53 ETNEHDTSGIHD
-63 PNSNDGF
+63 SNDGF
-70 HDGSEGIS
+70 HDGSEGIN

-83 GYGLLEDVGGGLEE
+83 GYGLLEEVGGVEE

-217 DVDFNYILN
+217 DVDFSYIIN

-273 ETDQNQDYDQSG
+273 KTDQNQNQDYDQSG

-308 YNEIRDFIKSKDVF
+308 YNEIRDFIKSKDIF

-348 DGQYSKNFYLKTV
+348 DRQYSKNFYLKTV
-361 ENEEKNI
+361 KNEEQNI
-368 DLNNLVVDDEVH
+368 DLNNLIVDDEVH

-388 INDPIFGYDTLRV
+388 INDPFFGYDTLRV

-423 GSFIYRK
+423 SSFIYRK

-454 TNNKQYVLKLNKII
+454 TNDKQYVLKLNKII
-468 IPNIKLN
+468 IPNIKLD

-528 SNNFDKYLIVNVN
+528 SNNFNKYLTVNVN

-570 NPNIDEINEKGFY
+570 NPNIDEINEEGFY

-606 PSIGGDTDIQ
+606 PSIDWDTDSQ
-616 IIESLKQKLN
+616 IINSLKEKLN
-626 TVDKITPT
+626 ITNKIIPK
-634 NWQYGYLKYDK
+634 NWQDGYLKYDK
-645 DKQKFYQEYSIS
+645 DKQKFYQEYSILS
-657 SKNNE
+657 TDDEDSNKNE
-662 NGKTYRFYFIGT
+662 KIYRFYFIGT

-691 DEKKLDIVLTFIKQE
+691 DEKNLDIVLTFIKQE

-774 NMKLS
+774 KMKLS
-779 KGTINQVNNILNKK
+779 KETINQINDTLNKK
-793 INNNILYKNEYFVIN
+793 INNNILYKNEYFIIN
-808 DYNIYKNEY
+808 NYNIYKDES

-860 LNINDFKV
+860 LNINDFKI
-868 SKYKCNQYHKNN
+868 SEYKCNQYHKNN

-897 KLNNDLYADNL
+897 KLDNNSYADNL
-908 RLEVSYF
+908 RLYKTSY
-915 YNKIIADVKDK
+915 YYKIMADVIDK
-926 TTHEKKSIFIINCN
+926 NTHEKKTIFIIHCN
-940 KFDDNNHK
+940 RLDSENKK
-948 TFFINTINDGLRLTD
+948 LFFINNINDDLKLTEK
-963 QNKKDL
+963 NKKDL
-969 EKLIKNIENVNIKNI
+969 EKLIKNTEDVNIKNI
-984 EFEDKFNKEE
+984 EFEEKFNKETL
-994 YIQGNKTLNYYT
+994 IFKDKTVNYYE
-1006 VNATIYFE
+1006 VKATIYFE
-1014 NGYSYI
+1014 NNYSEI
-1020 KTYNIITD
+1020 KTYNIVID
-1028 SNYQNENDINSL
+1028 SNYQDQNIVDILNDYL
-1040 NGFVKPGLPQ
+1040 KPGLPS
-1050 PMCPPSA
+1050 PTCPPSQ
-1057 PRYLGPPAY
+1057 PKYLNPPAY
-1066 GGKTCSKDKKEV
+1066 GGKTCGKNKKEV

-1089 FQDITPCDPNK
+1089 FPDITPCNPNK

-1106 HNPIPNEDIPNPP
+1106 HPPI
-1119 TPNEIV
+1119 
-1125 PKEPNEIVP
+1125 PNEIVP

-1146 TSNLPKIASPSP
+1146 PSNLPKISSPSP

-1172 VIIKNTPNVNGETRD
+1172 FIIKNTPNVNGETRN

-1219 ISVFGIIGIF
+1219 ISVFGMIGIF
-1229 AYFINLMKNKHRN
+1229 ACFINLMKNKHRT
-1242 KSI
+1242 S

>member
-1 MKRKMVN
+1 
-8 IMTTMLL
+8 
-15 ISNISMNTVYAR
+15 
-27 SPVLEPA
+27 
-34 PAPDLSI
+34 
-41 TTEAENNSETTE
+41 
-53 ETNGHNTSDM
+53 
-63 PNSNDGF
+63 
-70 HDGSEGIS
+70 
-78 DDGNE
+78 
-83 GYGLLEDVGGGLEE
+83 
-97 TSSYINLGILRLDS
+97 
-111 FLVKNMDGDYAL
+111 MDGDYAL

-132 IIDYAKKK
+132 IIDYAKEK
-140 TKIKYFNSNSDE
+140 TKIEHFNFNTNE
-152 NISNSLNK
+152 NISNLLNK

-168 EEKNI
+168 EEKNM

-182 RDYDSTYSKKN
+182 YDYQYSKKN
-193 RTNDEKLYRVYF
+193 RTSSEKLYRVYF
-205 KLNYVYDGKRTD
+205 KLNYVYDGKRTN
-217 DVDFNYILN
+217 DVDFSYIIN

-241 VDDEFYGESG
+241 VDDEFYGESE
-251 YNYLNVEITDKN
+251 YDYLNVEITDRN

-273 ETDQNQDYDQSG
+273 ETDQNQDYDQFG

-308 YNEIRDFIKSKDVF
+308 YNEIMDFIKSKDVF

-423 GSFIYRK
+423 SSFIYRK

-454 TNNKQYVLKLNKII
+454 TNDKQYVLKLNKII

-528 SNNFDKYLIVNVN
+528 SNNFNKYLTVNVN

-570 NPNIDEINEKGFY
+570 NPNIDEINEEGFY

-595 ARIYKEYEGAG
+595 ARIYKKYEGAG
-606 PSIGGDTDIQ
+606 PSIGWDTDIQ

-626 TVDKITPT
+626 ITNRIVPKKWE
-634 NWQYGYLKYDK
+634 NGYLKYDK
-645 DKQKFYQEYSIS
+645 DKQKFYQEYSILS
-657 SKNNE
+657 TDYEDSNKNE
-662 NGKTYRFYFIGT
+662 KIYRFYFIGT

-691 DEKKLDIVLTFIKQE
+691 DEKNIDIVLTFIKQK
-706 YENVKD
+706 YDNIKD

-753 LTPSVPKNININ
+753 LTPSGPKNININ
-765 ITVSSEELS
+765 ITVSSEALS
-774 NMKLS
+774 KMKLS
-779 KGTINQVNNILNKK
+779 KETINQINDTLNKK
-793 INNNILYKNEYFVIN
+793 INNNILYKNEYFIIN
-808 DYNIYKNEY
+808 DYNIYKDEY

-841 IEDNLTSD
+841 IEDDLTAD
-849 FLLGDNDEYYN
+849 FLLGDNNEYYN
-860 LNINDFKV
+860 ININDFKV
-868 SKYKCNQYHKNN
+868 SEYKCNQYPKNN

-897 KLNNDLYADNL
+897 KLDNNSYADNL
-908 RLEVSYF
+908 RLYKTSY
-915 YNKIIADVKDK
+915 YYEIMADVIDK
-926 TTHEKKSIFIINCN
+926 NTHEKKTIFIIHCN
-940 KFDDNNHK
+940 RLDSENKK
-948 TFFINTINDGLRLTD
+948 LLFINNINDDLKLTEK
-963 QNKKDL
+963 NKKDL
-969 EKLIKNIENVNIKNI
+969 EKLIKNTEDVNIKNI
-984 EFEDKFNKEE
+984 EFEEKFNKETL
-994 YIQGNKTLNYYT
+994 ILKDKTVNYYE
-1006 VNATIYFE
+1006 VKATIYFE
-1014 NGYSYI
+1014 NNYSKI
-1020 KTYNIITD
+1020 KTYNIVID
-1028 SNYQNENDINSL
+1028 SNYQDQNIVDILNDYS
-1040 NGFVKPGLPQ
+1040 KPGLPS
-1050 PMCPPSA
+1050 PTCPPSQ
-1057 PRYLGPPAY
+1057 PKYLGPPAY
-1066 GGKTCSKDKKEV
+1066 GGKTCGKNKKEV

-1089 FQDITPCDPNK
+1089 FPDVTPCDPNK
-1100 PNEDVP
+1100 PNTV
-1106 HNPIPNEDIPNPP
+1106 
-1119 TPNEIV
+1119 V
-1125 PKEPNEIVP
+1125 PKEPS
-1134 KEPNEDAPHTPT
+1134 EDAPHTPT
-1146 TSNLPKIASPSP
+1146 PSNLPKISSPSP

-1219 ISVFGIIGIF
+1219 ISVFGMIGIF
-1229 AYFINLMKNKHRN
+1229 IYFMN
-1242 KSI
+1242 SIKKKFKLN

>member
-1 MKRKMVN
+1 
-8 IMTTMLL
+8 
-15 ISNISMNTVYAR
+15 
-27 SPVLEPA
+27 
-34 PAPDLSI
+34 
-41 TTEAENNSETTE
+41 
-53 ETNGHNTSDM
+53 
-63 PNSNDGF
+63 
-70 HDGSEGIS
+70 
-78 DDGNE
+78 
-83 GYGLLEDVGGGLEE
+83 
-97 TSSYINLGILRLDS
+97 
-111 FLVKNMDGDYAL
+111 MDGDYVL
-123 KDYYAKIDE
+123 NDHYAKIDE
-132 IIDYAKKK
+132 IMDYAKKK
-140 TKIKYFNSNSDE
+140 TKNKYFNSNSDE

-168 EEKNI
+168 EEKNM

-231 NEDEIADIKL
+231 NEDEIDDIKL

-308 YNEIRDFIKSKDVF
+308 YNEIRDFIKSKDIF

-328 YIRNSVLNLDNNYR
+328 YIRNSVLNLDNSYR

-348 DGQYSKNFYLKTV
+348 DGKYSKNFYLKTV
-361 ENEEKNI
+361 KNEEQNV

-423 GSFIYRK
+423 SSFIYRK

-454 TNNKQYVLKLNKII
+454 TNDKQYVLKLNKII
-468 IPNIKLN
+468 IPNIKLD

-492 IKYFYKNQIENFQNF
+492 IKYFYKNQIKNFQNF

-528 SNNFDKYLIVNVN
+528 SNNFDKYLTVNVN

-570 NPNIDEINEKGFY
+570 NPNIDEINEEGFY

-606 PSIGGDTDIQ
+606 PSIDGDTDKQ
-616 IIESLKQKLN
+616 IINSLKEKLN
-626 TVDKITPT
+626 ITNKIIPK
-634 NWQYGYLKYDK
+634 NWQDGYLKYDK
-645 DKQKFYQEYSIS
+645 DKQKFYQEYSILS
-657 SKNNE
+657 TDDEDSNKNE
-662 NGKTYRFYFIGT
+662 KIYRFYFIGT

-691 DEKKLDIVLTFIKQE
+691 DEKNIDIVLTFIKQE
-706 YENVKD
+706 YDNVKD

-735 DDGTERDAKI
+735 DDGTEHDAKI

-774 NMKLS
+774 KMKLS
-779 KGTINQVNNILNKK
+779 KETINQINDTLNKK
-793 INNNILYKNEYFVIN
+793 INNNILYKNEYFIIN
-808 DYNIYKNEY
+808 DHNIYKDEY

-849 FLLGDNDEYYN
+849 FLLVDNDEYYN
-860 LNINDFKV
+860 LNISDFKV
-868 SKYKCNQYHKNN
+868 SEYKCNQYHKNN

-886 GEIPILDYINS
+886 GEISILDYINS
-897 KLNNDLYADNL
+897 KLDNNSYADNL
-908 RLEVSYF
+908 RLYKTSY
-915 YNKIIADVKDK
+915 YYKIMADVIDK
-926 TTHEKKSIFIINCN
+926 NTHEKKTIFIIHCN
-940 KFDDNNHK
+940 RLDSENKK
-948 TFFINTINDGLRLTD
+948 LFFINNINDDLKLTEK
-963 QNKKDL
+963 NKKDL
-969 EKLIKNIENVNIKNI
+969 EKLIKNTEDVNIKNI
-984 EFEDKFNKEE
+984 EFEEKFNKETL
-994 YIQGNKTLNYYT
+994 IFKDKTVNYYE
-1006 VNATIYFE
+1006 VKATIYFE
-1014 NGYSYI
+1014 NNYSEI
-1020 KTYNIITD
+1020 KTYNIVID
-1028 SNYQNENDINSL
+1028 SNYQDQNIVDILNDYL
-1040 NGFVKPGLPQ
+1040 KPGLPSPTCQ
-1050 PMCPPSA
+1050 PSQPK
-1057 PRYLGPPAY
+1057 YLSPPAY
-1066 GGKTCSKDKKEV
+1066 GGKTCGKNKKEV

-1089 FQDITPCDPNK
+1089 FPDITPCNPNK

-1106 HNPIPNEDIPNPP
+1106 HPPI
-1119 TPNEIV
+1119 
-1125 PKEPNEIVP
+1125 PNEIVP
-1134 KEPNEDAPHTPT
+1134 KEPNEDVPKIPTP
-1146 TSNLPKIASPSP
+1146 SNLPKISSPSP

-1219 ISVFGIIGIF
+1219 ISVFGMIGIF

>member
-1 MKRKMVN
+1 M
-8 IMTTMLL
+8 
-15 ISNISMNTVYAR
+15 
-27 SPVLEPA
+27 
-34 PAPDLSI
+34 
-41 TTEAENNSETTE
+41 
-53 ETNGHNTSDM
+53 
-63 PNSNDGF
+63 
-70 HDGSEGIS
+70 
-78 DDGNE
+78 
-83 GYGLLEDVGGGLEE
+83 
-97 TSSYINLGILRLDS
+97 
-111 FLVKNMDGDYAL
+111 
-123 KDYYAKIDE
+123 DE

-205 KLNYVYDGKRTD
+205 KLNYVYDGKRTA
-217 DVDFNYILN
+217 DVDFNYIIN

-231 NEDEIADIKL
+231 NEDEIDDIKL

-273 ETDQNQDYDQSG
+273 ETDRNQDYDQFG

-308 YNEIRDFIKSKDVF
+308 YNEIKDFIKSKDIF

-423 GSFIYRK
+423 SSFIYRK

-443 KDNDIYLIFNL
+443 KDDDIYLIFNL

-475 IDNNYLSSQ
+475 IDNDYLSEQ
-484 NQDDIKKT
+484 NKNDIKKT
-492 IKYFYKNQIENFQNF
+492 IKHFYKNQIENFQNF

-517 VKVKFEYSNYQ
+517 VKVKFKYSNYQ
-528 SNNFDKYLIVNVN
+528 SNNFDKYLTVNVN

-570 NPNIDEINEKGFY
+570 NPNIDEINEEGFY

-626 TVDKITPT
+626 ITNKIIPK
-634 NWQYGYLKYDK
+634 NWQDGYLKYDK

-657 SKNNE
+657 SENNE
-662 NGKTYRFYFIGT
+662 NRKTYRFYFIGT
-674 NKDYEFSDENDT
+674 DKNYEFSDEHDT

-691 DEKKLDIVLTFIKQE
+691 DEKNIDVVLAFIKEE
-706 YENVKD
+706 YDNVKD

-725 KNYLDVKITE
+725 RNYLDVNVTE

-745 FLNPTTMN
+745 FLKPTTMN
-753 LTPSVPKNININ
+753 SNIDHYKNININ
-765 ITVSSEELS
+765 VTVSTKELS
-774 NMKLS
+774 NRKL
-779 KGTINQVNNILNKK
+779 KQKTIDKINATLNKK
-793 INNNILYKNEYFVIN
+793 INNNILYKNEYFIAN
-808 DYNIYKNEY
+808 DYNIYENKY
-817 SPIESYYVNLY
+817 SPVQSYYI
-828 NIKNKVNEKKHIS
+828 NIYDLKNKINKQINVSVENDLTADLLLENN
-841 IEDNLTSD
+841 DNTYELD
-849 FLLGDNDEYYN
+849 
-860 LNINDFKV
+860 INNFKV
-868 SKYKCNQYHKNN
+868 SEYKQCNKYNKNN
-880 IYISRN
+880 IYLSKN

-897 KLNNDLYADNL
+897 KLDNNSYADNL
-908 RLEVSYF
+908 RLYKTSY
-915 YNKIIADVKDK
+915 YYKIMADVIDK
-926 TTHEKKSIFIINCN
+926 NTHEKKTIFIIHCN
-940 KFDDNNHK
+940 RLDSENKK
-948 TFFINTINDGLRLTD
+948 LFFINNINDDLKLTEK
-963 QNKKDL
+963 NKKDL
-969 EKLIKNIENVNIKNI
+969 EKLIKNTEDVNIKNI
-984 EFEDKFNKEE
+984 EFEEKFNKETL
-994 YIQGNKTLNYYT
+994 IFKDKTVNYYE
-1006 VNATIYFE
+1006 VKATIYFE
-1014 NGYSYI
+1014 NNYSEI
-1020 KTYNIITD
+1020 KTYNIVID
-1028 SNYQNENDINSL
+1028 SNYQDQNIVDILNDYL
-1040 NGFVKPGLPQ
+1040 KPGLPS
-1050 PMCPPSA
+1050 PTCPPSQ
-1057 PRYLGPPAY
+1057 PKYLGPPAY
-1066 GGKTCSKDKKEV
+1066 GGKTCGKNKKEV

-1089 FQDITPCDPNK
+1089 FPDLTPCDPNK

-1106 HNPIPNEDIPNPP
+1106 KIP
-1119 TPNEIV
+1119 TP
-1125 PKEPNEIVP
+1125 
-1134 KEPNEDAPHTPT
+1134 
-1146 TSNLPKIASPSP
+1146 SNLPKISSPSP

-1172 VIIKNTPNVNGETRD
+1172 VIIKNTPNVNGEIRD

-1205 ERTPVKTNDYLFSI
+1205 ERKEIKTGDNLSNIIYLIGTF
-1219 ISVFGIIGIF
+1219 GIF
-1229 AYFINLMKNKHRN
+1229 AYFIDLMKNKHRN
-1242 KSI
+1242 KLI

>member
-1 MKRKMVN
+1 MVCWKM
-8 IMTTMLL
+8 
-15 ISNISMNTVYAR
+15 S
-27 SPVLEPA
+27 
-34 PAPDLSI
+34 
-41 TTEAENNSETTE
+41 
-53 ETNGHNTSDM
+53 
-63 PNSNDGF
+63 
-70 HDGSEGIS
+70 
-78 DDGNE
+78 
-83 GYGLLEDVGGGLEE
+83 GGVEE

-205 KLNYVYDGKRTD
+205 KLNYVYDGKRTA
-217 DVDFNYILN
+217 DVDFNYIIN

-231 NEDEIADIKL
+231 NEDEIDDIKL

-273 ETDQNQDYDQSG
+273 ETDQNQDYDPSG

-296 EEIKNGQISNEH
+296 EEIKNGQISKEH
-308 YNEIRDFIKSKDVF
+308 YNEIRDFIKSKDIF

-348 DGQYSKNFYLKTV
+348 DGQYSKNFYLKV
-361 ENEEKNI
+361 IENEENNI

-413 ISAENNLLPL
+413 ISAESNLLPL
-423 GSFIYRK
+423 SSFIYRK

-454 TNNKQYVLKLNKII
+454 TNDKQYVLKLNKII
-468 IPNIKLN
+468 IPNIKLD

-528 SNNFDKYLIVNVN
+528 SNNFNKYLTVNVN

-570 NPNIDEINEKGFY
+570 NPNIDEINEEGFY

-626 TVDKITPT
+626 IT
-634 NWQYGYLKYDK
+634 N
-645 DKQKFYQEYSIS
+645 
-657 SKNNE
+657 
-662 NGKTYRFYFIGT
+662 R
-674 NKDYEFSDENDT
+674 
-686 KLDLT
+686 
-691 DEKKLDIVLTFIKQE
+691 
-706 YENVKD
+706 
-712 IKLNNKNILTENN
+712 
-725 KNYLDVKITE
+725 
-735 DDGTERDAKI
+735 
-745 FLNPTTMN
+745 
-753 LTPSVPKNININ
+753 
-765 ITVSSEELS
+765 
-774 NMKLS
+774 
-779 KGTINQVNNILNKK
+779 
-793 INNNILYKNEYFVIN
+793 
-808 DYNIYKNEY
+808 
-817 SPIESYYVNLY
+817 
-828 NIKNKVNEKKHIS
+828 
-841 IEDNLTSD
+841 
-849 FLLGDNDEYYN
+849 
-860 LNINDFKV
+860 
-868 SKYKCNQYHKNN
+868 
-880 IYISRN
+880 
-886 GEIPILDYINS
+886 
-897 KLNNDLYADNL
+897 
-908 RLEVSYF
+908 
-915 YNKIIADVKDK
+915 
-926 TTHEKKSIFIINCN
+926 
-940 KFDDNNHK
+940 
-948 TFFINTINDGLRLTD
+948 
-963 QNKKDL
+963 
-969 EKLIKNIENVNIKNI
+969 
-984 EFEDKFNKEE
+984 
-994 YIQGNKTLNYYT
+994 
-1006 VNATIYFE
+1006 
-1014 NGYSYI
+1014 
-1020 KTYNIITD
+1020 
-1028 SNYQNENDINSL
+1028 
-1040 NGFVKPGLPQ
+1040 
-1050 PMCPPSA
+1050 
-1057 PRYLGPPAY
+1057 
-1066 GGKTCSKDKKEV
+1066 
-1078 NIKIKIPSADD
+1078 
-1089 FQDITPCDPNK
+1089 
-1100 PNEDVP
+1100 
-1106 HNPIPNEDIPNPP
+1106 
-1119 TPNEIV
+1119 IV
-1125 PKEPNEIVP
+1125 PKKMGKWIF
-1134 KEPNEDAPHTPT
+1134 
-1146 TSNLPKIASPSP
+1146 KI
-1158 KTSNPPTVTERTPI
+1158 
-1172 VIIKNTPNVNGETRD
+1172 
-1187 KENADI
+1187 
-1193 NNSENTDGLPNI
+1193 
-1205 ERTPVKTNDYLFSI
+1205 
-1219 ISVFGIIGIF
+1219 
-1229 AYFINLMKNKHRN
+1229 
-1242 KSI
+1242 

>member
-15 ISNISMNTVYAR
+15 ISNISINSVYA
-27 SPVLEPA
+27 SPINLKPM
-34 PAPDLSI
+34 PAPDTTPSI

-53 ETNGHNTSDM
+53 ETNEHNTSDM
-63 PNSNDGF
+63 PDSNDGF
-70 HDGSEGIS
+70 HGESEDVNH
-78 DDGNE
+78 DDNE
-83 GYGLLEDVGGGLEE
+83 GYGLLEEVGGGLEE

-205 KLNYVYDGKRTD
+205 KLNYVYDGKRTA
-217 DVDFNYILN
+217 DVDFNYIIN

-231 NEDEIADIKL
+231 NEDEIDDIKL

-273 ETDQNQDYDQSG
+273 KTDQNQNQDYDQSG

-606 PSIGGDTDIQ
+606 PSIGWDTDIQ

-634 NWQYGYLKYDK
+634 NWQDGYLKYDK

-657 SKNNE
+657 SENNE

-674 NKDYEFSDENDT
+674 DKNYEFSDEHDT

-691 DEKKLDIVLTFIKQE
+691 DEKNIDVVLAFIKEE
-706 YENVKD
+706 YDNVKD

-725 KNYLDVKITE
+725 RNYLDVNVTE

-745 FLNPTTMN
+745 FLKPTIINDTYN
-753 LTPSVPKNININ
+753 YKNINIH
-765 ITVSSEELS
+765 IDISSEEIS

-779 KGTINQVNNILNKK
+779 KETINKVNNILNKK
-793 INNNILYKNEYFVIN
+793 INNNILYKDEYFVIN

-817 SPIESYYVNLY
+817 SPIESYYI
-828 NIKNKVNEKKHIS
+828 NIYDVKNKKNEKIKIS
-841 IEDNLTSD
+841 INDDLIADLLLEDKNND
-849 FLLGDNDEYYN
+849 F
-860 LNINDFKV
+860 NINDLKI
-868 SKYKCNQYHKNN
+868 SEYKCNEYHKNN
-880 IYISRN
+880 IYLSKN

-897 KLNNDLYADNL
+897 KLSDGLYADNL
-908 RLEVSYF
+908 RLQISF
-915 YNKIIADVKDK
+915 PYNKIFADIKDK
-926 TTHEKKSIFIINCN
+926 NTHEKKSNFIINYN
-940 KFDDNNHK
+940 SFNNDETKSFFMNNVNDDL
-948 TFFINTINDGLRLTD
+948 ILTEK
-963 QNKKDL
+963 NKKDL
-969 EKLIKNIENVNIKNI
+969 EKLIRNTENVNIKNI
-984 EFEDKFNKEE
+984 EFKENFE
-994 YIQGNKTLNYYT
+994 KETKNIDGKIINYYII
-1006 VNATIYFE
+1006 NATIYFE
-1014 NGYSYI
+1014 NNYSEI
-1020 KTYNIITD
+1020 KTYNVLVD
-1028 SNYQNENDINSL
+1028 SNYQDEFVVNTL
-1040 NGFVKPGLPQ
+1040 NGFVKPGIPQ
-1050 PMCPPSA
+1050 PGCGCAPSM
-1057 PRYLGPPAY
+1057 PRYISPPTY
-1066 GGKTCSKDKKEV
+1066 GGKTSNKKKTEA
-1078 NIKIKIPSADD
+1078 KIKIPSADD
-1089 FQDITPCDPNK
+1089 FPDITPCNPNK
-1100 PNEDVP
+1100 PNENVP
-1106 HNPIPNEDIPNPP
+1106 HHPIPNEDVPKIP
-1119 TPNEIV
+1119 TP
-1125 PKEPNEIVP
+1125 
-1134 KEPNEDAPHTPT
+1134 
-1146 TSNLPKIASPSP
+1146 SNLPKISSPSP

-1229 AYFINLMKNKHRN
+1229 IYFMN
-1242 KSI
+1242 SIKKKFKLN

>member
-1 MKRKMVN
+1 MKRKMMN

-15 ISNISMNTVYAR
+15 ISNISMNTVYA

-53 ETNGHNTSDM
+53 ETNEHNTSDIHD
-63 PNSNDGF
+63 SNDGF
-70 HDGSEGIS
+70 HDGSEGIN

-83 GYGLLEDVGGGLEE
+83 GYGLLEDVGGGVEE

-205 KLNYVYDGKRTD
+205 KLNYVYDGKRTA
-217 DVDFNYILN
+217 DVDFNYIIN

-231 NEDEIADIKL
+231 NEDEIDDIKL

-251 YNYLNVEITDKN
+251 YNYLNVEITDKH

-273 ETDQNQDYDQSG
+273 ETDQNQNQNQDYDQSG

-296 EEIKNGQISNEH
+296 EEIKNGQISAEH
-308 YNEIRDFIKSKDVF
+308 YDEIRDFIKSKDIF

-328 YIRNSVLNLDNNYR
+328 YIRNSVLNLDNSYR

-361 ENEEKNI
+361 KNEEQNI
-368 DLNNLVVDDEVH
+368 NLNNLIVDDEIH

-468 IPNIKLN
+468 IPNIKLD
-475 IDNNYLSSQ
+475 IDNNYLSAQ

-570 NPNIDEINEKGFY
+570 NPNIDEINEEGFY

-606 PSIGGDTDIQ
+606 PSIDWDTDSR
-616 IIESLKQKLN
+616 IINSLKQKLN
-626 TVDKITPT
+626 TVDKIIPT
-634 NWQYGYLKYDK
+634 NWQDGYLKYDK

-657 SKNNE
+657 SENNE
-662 NGKTYRFYFIGT
+662 NRKTYRFYFIGT
-674 NKDYEFSDENDT
+674 DKNYEFSDEHDT

-691 DEKKLDIVLTFIKQE
+691 DEKNIDVVLAFIKEE

-712 IKLNNKNILTENN
+712 IKLNNKNILNENN
-725 KNYLDVKITE
+725 RNYLDVEITE
-735 DDGTERDAKI
+735 DNGAKRNAKI
-745 FLNPTTMN
+745 FLNPTTIK
-753 LTPSVPKNININ
+753 SSSDYRSINIDV
-765 ITVSSEELS
+765 TVSTEELS
-774 NMKLS
+774 NRKL
-779 KGTINQVNNILNKK
+779 KKETINEINNTLNKK
-793 INNNILYKNEYFVIN
+793 INNNILYKNEYLVLN
-808 DYNIYKNEY
+808 DYNIYGTRY
-817 SPIESYYVNLY
+817 TPTESYYINIY
-828 NIKNKVNEKKHIS
+828 NIKDKVNEQIHIS
-841 IEDNLTSD
+841 IGSNLTAD
-849 FLLGDNDEYYN
+849 LLLEDKDNPYELD
-860 LNINDFKV
+860 INNFKV
-868 SKYKCNQYHKNN
+868 SEYKQCNKYNKNN
-880 IYISRN
+880 IYLSKN

-897 KLNNDLYADNL
+897 KLDNNSYADNL
-908 RLEVSYF
+908 RLYKTSSY
-915 YNKIIADVKDK
+915 YKIMADVIDK
-926 TTHEKKSIFIINCN
+926 NTHEKKTIFIIHCN
-940 KFDDNNHK
+940 RLDSENKK
-948 TFFINTINDGLRLTD
+948 LFFINNINDDLKLTEK
-963 QNKKDL
+963 NKKDL
-969 EKLIKNIENVNIKNI
+969 EKLIKNTENVNIKNI
-984 EFEDKFNKEE
+984 EFEEKFNKETL
-994 YIQGNKTLNYYT
+994 IFKDKTVNYYE
-1006 VNATIYFE
+1006 VKATIYFE
-1014 NGYSYI
+1014 NNYSEI
-1020 KTYNIITD
+1020 KTYNIVID
-1028 SNYQNENDINSL
+1028 SNYQDQDTVYILNDYL
-1040 NGFVKPGLPQ
+1040 KPGLPS
-1050 PMCPPSA
+1050 PTCPPSQ
-1057 PRYLGPPAY
+1057 PKYLGPPAY
-1066 GGKTCSKDKKEV
+1066 GGKTCGKNKKEV

-1089 FQDITPCDPNK
+1089 FKDITPCDPNK
-1100 PNEDVP
+1100 PNTV
-1106 HNPIPNEDIPNPP
+1106 
-1119 TPNEIV
+1119 
-1125 PKEPNEIVP
+1125 VP

-1146 TSNLPKIASPSP
+1146 PSNLPKISSPSP

-1193 NNSENTDGLPNI
+1193 NNSENTDGLQNI
-1205 ERTPVKTNDYLFSI
+1205 QRKEIKTGDNLFNIIYLI
-1219 ISVFGIIGIF
+1219 GTFGIF
-1229 AYFINLMKNKHRN
+1229 TYFIDLIKNKLRT
-1242 KSI
+1242 S

>member
-15 ISNISMNTVYAR
+15 ISNISMNTVYA

-34 PAPDLSI
+34 PAPAPDMSI

-53 ETNGHNTSDM
+53 ETNEHDTSDM

-70 HDGSEGIS
+70 HDRSEGIS

-205 KLNYVYDGKRTD
+205 KLNYVYDGKRTA
-217 DVDFNYILN
+217 DVDFNYIIN

-231 NEDEIADIKL
+231 NEDEIDDIKL

-251 YNYLNVEITDKN
+251 YNYLNVEITDRN

-273 ETDQNQDYDQSG
+273 ETDQNQDYDQFG

-557 DKQEHLYN
+557 DKQKHLYN

-570 NPNIDEINEKGFY
+570 NPNINEINEKGFY

-606 PSIGGDTDIQ
+606 SSIGEDTDNQ
-616 IIESLKQKLN
+616 IINSLKEKLN
-626 TVDKITPT
+626 IVGKIIPK
-634 NWQYGYLKYDK
+634 NWEDGYLKYDK
-645 DKQKFYQEYSIS
+645 GKQKFYQEYLVKSTDR
-657 SKNNE
+657 
-662 NGKTYRFYFIGT
+662 TYRFYFIGT

-691 DEKKLDIVLTFIKQE
+691 DEKNIYIVLTFIKQE
-706 YENVKD
+706 YDNIKD

-745 FLNPTTMN
+745 FLNPTTIN
-753 LTPSVPKNININ
+753 SNIYHYKNININ
-765 ITVSSEELS
+765 VTVSTKELS
-774 NMKLS
+774 NRKL
-779 KGTINQVNNILNKK
+779 KQKTIDEINATLNKK
-793 INNNILYKNEYFVIN
+793 INNNILYKDEYFIAN
-808 DYNIYKNEY
+808 DYNIYENKY
-817 SPIESYYVNLY
+817 SLVQSYYI
-828 NIKNKVNEKKHIS
+828 NIYDLKNKINKQIDVS
-841 IEDNLTSD
+841 IENDLTADLLLENNDNTYELD
-849 FLLGDNDEYYN
+849 
-860 LNINDFKV
+860 INNFKV
-868 SKYKCNQYHKNN
+868 SEYKQCNKYNKNN
-880 IYISRN
+880 IYLSKN

-897 KLNNDLYADNL
+897 KLDNNSYADNL
-908 RLEVSYF
+908 RLYKTSSY
-915 YNKIIADVKDK
+915 YKIMADVIDK
-926 TTHEKKSIFIINCN
+926 NTHEKKTIFIIHCN
-940 KFDDNNHK
+940 RLDSENKK
-948 TFFINTINDGLRLTD
+948 LFFINNINDDLKLTEK
-963 QNKKDL
+963 NKKDL
-969 EKLIKNIENVNIKNI
+969 EKLIKNTENVNIKNI
-984 EFEDKFNKEE
+984 EFEEKFNKETL
-994 YIQGNKTLNYYT
+994 IFKDKTVNYYE
-1006 VNATIYFE
+1006 VKATIYFE
-1014 NGYSYI
+1014 NNYSEI
-1020 KTYNIITD
+1020 KTYNIVID
-1028 SNYQNENDINSL
+1028 SNYQDQDTVDILNDYL
-1040 NGFVKPGLPQ
+1040 KPGLPS
-1050 PMCPPSA
+1050 PTCPPSQ
-1057 PRYLGPPAY
+1057 PKYLDLPAY
-1066 GGKTCSKDKKEV
+1066 GGKTCGKNKKEV

-1089 FQDITPCDPNK
+1089 FPDITPCNPNK
-1100 PNEDVP
+1100 PNKDVPHPPIPNEDVP
-1106 HNPIPNEDIPNPP
+1106 KIP
-1119 TPNEIV
+1119 TP
-1125 PKEPNEIVP
+1125 
-1134 KEPNEDAPHTPT
+1134 
-1146 TSNLPKIASPSP
+1146 SNLPKISSPSP

-1219 ISVFGIIGIF
+1219 ISVFGMIGIF

>member
-1 MKRKMVN
+1 MVCWKK
-8 IMTTMLL
+8 
-15 ISNISMNTVYAR
+15 S
-27 SPVLEPA
+27 
-34 PAPDLSI
+34 
-41 TTEAENNSETTE
+41 
-53 ETNGHNTSDM
+53 
-63 PNSNDGF
+63 
-70 HDGSEGIS
+70 
-78 DDGNE
+78 
-83 GYGLLEDVGGGLEE
+83 GGGLEE

-111 FLVKNMDGDYAL
+111 FLVKNMDGYYAL

-205 KLNYVYDGKRTD
+205 KLNYVYDGKRTA
-217 DVDFNYILN
+217 DVNFNYIIN

-231 NEDEIADIKL
+231 NEDEIDDIKL

-273 ETDQNQDYDQSG
+273 ETNQDQNQNYDQYG
-285 NINYDKPILTE
+285 NINYDKQILTE

-361 ENEEKNI
+361 KNEEQNI
-368 DLNNLVVDDEVH
+368 DLNNLIVDDEVH
-380 YLQDINSI
+380 YLQDIDSI
-388 INDPIFGYDTLRV
+388 INNPIFGYDTLRV

-423 GSFIYRK
+423 SSFIYRK

-443 KDNDIYLIFNL
+443 KDDDIYLIFNL

-475 IDNNYLSSQ
+475 IDNDYLSEQ
-484 NQDDIKKT
+484 NKNDIKKT
-492 IKYFYKNQIENFQNF
+492 IKHFYKNQIENFQNF

-528 SNNFDKYLIVNVN
+528 SNNFDKYLTVNVN

-570 NPNIDEINEKGFY
+570 NPNIDEINEEGFY

-606 PSIGGDTDIQ
+606 PSIGWDTDSQ
-616 IIESLKQKLN
+616 IIKSLKEKLN
-626 TVDKITPT
+626 IVDKIIPT
-634 NWQYGYLKYDK
+634 NWQDGYLKYDK
-645 DKQKFYQEYSIS
+645 NKQKFYQEYSIS
-657 SKNNE
+657 SENNE

-674 NKDYEFSDENDT
+674 DKNYEFSDEHDT

-691 DEKKLDIVLTFIKQE
+691 DEKNIDVVLAFIKEE
-706 YENVKD
+706 YYNVKD

-725 KNYLDVKITE
+725 RNYLDVNVTE

-745 FLNPTTMN
+745 FLNPTIINDTYN
-753 LTPSVPKNININ
+753 YKNINIH
-765 ITVSSEELS
+765 IDISSEEIS

-779 KGTINQVNNILNKK
+779 KETINKVNNILNKK
-793 INNNILYKNEYFVIN
+793 INNNILYKDEYFVIN

-817 SPIESYYVNLY
+817 SPIESYYI
-828 NIKNKVNEKKHIS
+828 NIYDVKNKKNEKIKIS
-841 IEDNLTSD
+841 INDDLIADLLLEDKNND
-849 FLLGDNDEYYN
+849 F
-860 LNINDFKV
+860 NINDLKI
-868 SKYKCNQYHKNN
+868 SEYKCNEYHKNN
-880 IYISRN
+880 IYLSKN

-897 KLNNDLYADNL
+897 KLSDGLYADNL
-908 RLEVSYF
+908 RLQISF
-915 YNKIIADVKDK
+915 PYNKIFADIKDK
-926 TTHEKKSIFIINCN
+926 NTHEKKSNFIINYN
-940 KFDDNNHK
+940 SLNNDETKSFFMNNVNDDL
-948 TFFINTINDGLRLTD
+948 ILTEK
-963 QNKKDL
+963 NKKDL
-969 EKLIKNIENVNIKNI
+969 EKLIRNTENVNIKNI
-984 EFEDKFNKEE
+984 EFKENFE
-994 YIQGNKTLNYYT
+994 KETKNIDGKIINYYII
-1006 VNATIYFE
+1006 NATIYFE
-1014 NGYSYI
+1014 NNYSKI
-1020 KTYNIITD
+1020 KTYNVLVD
-1028 SNYQNENDINSL
+1028 SNYQDEFVVNTL
-1040 NGFVKPGLPQ
+1040 NGFVKPGIPQ
-1050 PMCPPSA
+1050 PGCGCAPSIS
-1057 PRYLGPPAY
+1057 RYISPPAY
-1066 GGKTCSKDKKEV
+1066 GGKTSNKKKTEA
-1078 NIKIKIPSADD
+1078 KIKIPSADD
-1089 FQDITPCDPNK
+1089 FPDITPCDPNK
-1100 PNEDVP
+1100 PNK
-1106 HNPIPNEDIPNPP
+1106 PN
-1119 TPNEIV
+1119 TV
-1125 PKEPNEIVP
+1125 VP

-1146 TSNLPKIASPSP
+1146 PSNLPKISSPSP

-1172 VIIKNTPNVNGETRD
+1172 TEIVEQKV
-1187 KENADI
+1187 
-1193 NNSENTDGLPNI
+1193 SENIENKDNTGVLPEIKGENRI
-1205 ERTPVKTNDYLFSI
+1205 NRDIKTGDNLFKIIII
-1219 ISVFGIIGIF
+1219 ISGFFGLFYSFYISF
-1229 AYFINLMKNKHRN
+1229 NKKQRKLN
-1242 KSI
+1242 

>member
-1 MKRKMVN
+1 MV
-8 IMTTMLL
+8 
-15 ISNISMNTVYAR
+15 
-27 SPVLEPA
+27 
-34 PAPDLSI
+34 
-41 TTEAENNSETTE
+41 
-53 ETNGHNTSDM
+53 
-63 PNSNDGF
+63 
-70 HDGSEGIS
+70 
-78 DDGNE
+78 
-83 GYGLLEDVGGGLEE
+83 EE

-205 KLNYVYDGKRTD
+205 KLNYVYDGKRTN
-217 DVDFNYILN
+217 DVDFNYIIN
-226 DIKSK
+226 NIKSK
-231 NEDEIADIKL
+231 NEDEIDDIKL

-263 GNKYKSKIII
+263 ENKYKSKIII
-273 ETDQNQDYDQSG
+273 KTDQDQNQNYDQYE

-308 YNEIRDFIKSKDVF
+308 YNEIRDFIKSKDIF

-328 YIRNSVLNLDNNYR
+328 YIKNSVLNLDNNYR

-348 DGQYSKNFYLKTV
+348 DGQYSKNFYLKV
-361 ENEEKNI
+361 IENEENNI

-413 ISAENNLLPL
+413 ISAESNLLPL
-423 GSFIYRK
+423 SSFIYRK

-454 TNNKQYVLKLNKII
+454 TNDKQYVLKLNKII
-468 IPNIKLN
+468 IPNIKLD

-528 SNNFDKYLIVNVN
+528 SNNFNKYLTVNVN

-570 NPNIDEINEKGFY
+570 NPNIDEINEEGFY

-606 PSIGGDTDIQ
+606 PSIEDTDIQ

-626 TVDKITPT
+626 ITNRIVPK
-634 NWQYGYLKYDK
+634 NWQDGYLKYDK
-645 DKQKFYQEYSIS
+645 NKQKFYQEYSVQS
-657 SKNNE
+657 E
-662 NGKTYRFYFIGT
+662 NDENKEIYRFYFIGT
-674 NKDYEFSDENDT
+674 NKNYEFSDENDT

-691 DEKKLDIVLTFIKQE
+691 DEKNLDIVLTFIKQE

-735 DDGTERDAKI
+735 DDGTERNAKI

-774 NMKLS
+774 KMKLS
-779 KGTINQVNNILNKK
+779 KETITDKIRINKLDGEDVNIVNPNDFPNLNENETKETNENKNFTDNIKILDEGDLENKDENGFYNLGTISANINLKAKYYRKK
-793 INNNILYKNEYFVIN
+793 INIHKTIDTSLYDKLKEYTEEKLKDKINEYERLNSEQLLSFDKEKELFYFEIDLIKKEPFNYYFETKEKYKLYVIGTN
-808 DYNIYKNEY
+808 
-817 SPIESYYVNLY
+817 
-828 NIKNKVNEKKHIS
+828 
-841 IEDNLTSD
+841 
-849 FLLGDNDEYYN
+849 
-860 LNINDFKV
+860 NDFYFKDIGFE
-868 SKYKCNQYHKNN
+868 K
-880 IYISRN
+880 I
-886 GEIPILDYINS
+886 
-897 KLNNDLYADNL
+897 DL
-908 RLEVSYF
+908 
-915 YNKIIADVKDK
+915 K
-926 TTHEKKSIFIINCN
+926 
-940 KFDDNNHK
+940 
-948 TFFINTINDGLRLTD
+948 
-963 QNKKDL
+963 
-969 EKLIKNIENVNIKNI
+969 
-984 EFEDKFNKEE
+984 KEE
-994 YIQGNKTLNYYT
+994 DLNKLLL
-1006 VNATIYFE
+1006 F
-1014 NGYSYI
+1014 
-1020 KTYNIITD
+1020 
-1028 SNYQNENDINSL
+1028 
-1040 NGFVKPGLPQ
+1040 F
-1050 PMCPPSA
+1050 
-1057 PRYLGPPAY
+1057 
-1066 GGKTCSKDKKEV
+1066 
-1078 NIKIKIPSADD
+1078 KI
-1089 FQDITPCDPNK
+1089 
-1100 PNEDVP
+1100 
-1106 HNPIPNEDIPNPP
+1106 
-1119 TPNEIV
+1119 
-1125 PKEPNEIVP
+1125 
-1134 KEPNEDAPHTPT
+1134 
-1146 TSNLPKIASPSP
+1146 
-1158 KTSNPPTVTERTPI
+1158 
-1172 VIIKNTPNVNGETRD
+1172 
-1187 KENADI
+1187 
-1193 NNSENTDGLPNI
+1193 
-1205 ERTPVKTNDYLFSI
+1205 
-1219 ISVFGIIGIF
+1219 
-1229 AYFINLMKNKHRN
+1229 
-1242 KSI
+1242 

>member
-1 MKRKMVN
+1 MKRKMMN

-15 ISNISMNTVYAR
+15 ISNISLNTVYA

-34 PAPDLSI
+34 PAPDMSI
-41 TTEAENNSETTE
+41 TTEAENNNETTE

-63 PNSNDGF
+63 PDSNDGF
-70 HDGSEGIS
+70 HDGSEGIN

-83 GYGLLEDVGGGLEE
+83 GYGLLEEVGGGVEE
-97 TSSYINLGILRLDS
+97 TSSYINLGILKLDS

-217 DVDFNYILN
+217 DVDFNYIIN

-231 NEDEIADIKL
+231 NEDEIDDIKL
-241 VDDEFYGESG
+241 VDDEFYGKSG

-273 ETDQNQDYDQSG
+273 ETDQNQNQDYDQSG

-308 YNEIRDFIKSKDVF
+308 YNEIRDFIKSKDIF
-322 KPKNKF
+322 KPKNNF
-328 YIRNSVLNLDNNYR
+328 YIRNSVLNLDNNYK
-342 YYVSLT
+342 YYISLT

-361 ENEEKNI
+361 ENEENNI

-413 ISAENNLLPL
+413 ISAENNLLTL
-423 GSFIYRK
+423 SSFIYRK

-468 IPNIKLN
+468 IPNIKLD

-517 VKVKFEYSNYQ
+517 VKFEYSNYQ
-528 SNNFDKYLIVNVN
+528 SDNFDKYLIVNVN

-570 NPNIDEINEKGFY
+570 NPNIDEINEEGFY

-595 ARIYKEYEGAG
+595 ARIYKEYKGAG

-626 TVDKITPT
+626 ITNKIIPK
-634 NWQYGYLKYDK
+634 NWKDGYLKYDK
-645 DKQKFYQEYSIS
+645 DKQKFYQEYSILS
-657 SKNNE
+657 TDDEDSNKNE
-662 NGKTYRFYFIGT
+662 KIYRFYFIGT

-691 DEKKLDIVLTFIKQE
+691 DEKNINIILTFIKQE
-706 YENVKD
+706 YDNVKD

-753 LTPSVPKNININ
+753 SNIYHYKNININ
-765 ITVSSEELS
+765 VTVSTKELS
-774 NMKLS
+774 NRKL
-779 KGTINQVNNILNKK
+779 KQKTIDEINATLNKK
-793 INNNILYKNEYFVIN
+793 INNNILYKDEYFIAN
-808 DYNIYKNEY
+808 DYNIYENKY
-817 SPIESYYVNLY
+817 SPVQSYYI
-828 NIKNKVNEKKHIS
+828 NIYDLKNKINKQINVSVENDLTADLLLENN
-841 IEDNLTSD
+841 DNTYELD
-849 FLLGDNDEYYN
+849 
-860 LNINDFKV
+860 INNFKV
-868 SKYKCNQYHKNN
+868 SEYKQCNKYNKNN
-880 IYISRN
+880 IYLSKN

-897 KLNNDLYADNL
+897 KLDNNSYADNL
-908 RLEVSYF
+908 RLYKTSSY
-915 YNKIIADVKDK
+915 YKIMADVIDK
-926 TTHEKKSIFIINCN
+926 NTHEKKTIFIIHCN
-940 KFDDNNHK
+940 RLDSENKK
-948 TFFINTINDGLRLTD
+948 LFFINNINDDLKLTEK
-963 QNKKDL
+963 NKKDL
-969 EKLIKNIENVNIKNI
+969 EKLIKNTENVNIKNI
-984 EFEDKFNKEE
+984 EFEEKFNKETL
-994 YIQGNKTLNYYT
+994 IFKDKTVNYYE
-1006 VNATIYFE
+1006 VKATIYFE
-1014 NGYSYI
+1014 NNYSEI
-1020 KTYNIITD
+1020 KTYNIVID
-1028 SNYQNENDINSL
+1028 SNYQDQDTVDIL
-1040 NGFVKPGLPQ
+1040 NNYLKPGLPFPTCPSSQ
-1050 PMCPPSA
+1050 PK
-1057 PRYLGPPAY
+1057 YLGPPAY
-1066 GGKTCSKDKKEV
+1066 GGKTRSKDKKEV

-1089 FQDITPCDPNK
+1089 FPDITPCDPNK
-1100 PNEDVP
+1100 PNK
-1106 HNPIPNEDIPNPP
+1106 PNEDVPNPP
-1119 TPNEIV
+1119 T
-1125 PKEPNEIVP
+1125 PNEIVP

-1146 TSNLPKIASPSP
+1146 PSNLPKISSPSP

-1172 VIIKNTPNVNGETRD
+1172 TEIVEQKV
-1187 KENADI
+1187 
-1193 NNSENTDGLPNI
+1193 SENIENKDNTGGLPEIKGENRI
-1205 ERTPVKTNDYLFSI
+1205 SRDIKTGDNLFKIIII
-1219 ISVFGIIGIF
+1219 ISGFFGLFYSFYISF
-1229 AYFINLMKNKHRN
+1229 NKKQRKLN
-1242 KSI
+1242 

>member
-1 MKRKMVN
+1 M
-8 IMTTMLL
+8 
-15 ISNISMNTVYAR
+15 S
-27 SPVLEPA
+27 
-34 PAPDLSI
+34 
-41 TTEAENNSETTE
+41 
-53 ETNGHNTSDM
+53 
-63 PNSNDGF
+63 
-70 HDGSEGIS
+70 
-78 DDGNE
+78 
-83 GYGLLEDVGGGLEE
+83 GGVEE

-205 KLNYVYDGKRTD
+205 KLNYVYDGKRTA
-217 DVDFNYILN
+217 DVDFNYIIN

-231 NEDEIADIKL
+231 NEDEIDDIKL
-241 VDDEFYGESG
+241 VDDEFYGEVG

-273 ETDQNQDYDQSG
+273 KTDQDQNQNYDQYG

-308 YNEIRDFIKSKDVF
+308 YNEIRNFIKSKDIF

-348 DGQYSKNFYLKTV
+348 DGKYSKNFYLKTV

-423 GSFIYRK
+423 SSFIYRK

-468 IPNIKLN
+468 IPNIKLD
-475 IDNNYLSSQ
+475 IDNNYLSAQ

-507 TLFKENGQTK
+507 TLFKENEQTK

-570 NPNIDEINEKGFY
+570 NPNIDEINEEGFY

-616 IIESLKQKLN
+616 IINSLKQKLN

-634 NWQYGYLKYDK
+634 NWQDGYLKYDK

-657 SKNNE
+657 SENNE
-662 NGKTYRFYFIGT
+662 NRKTYRFYFIGT
-674 NKDYEFSDENDT
+674 DKNYEFSDEHDT

-691 DEKKLDIVLTFIKQE
+691 DEKNIDVVLAFIKEE

-725 KNYLDVKITE
+725 KNYLDVKVTE
-735 DDGTERDAKI
+735 DDGAEHDAKI
-745 FLNPTTMN
+745 FLKPTPMRPN
-753 LTPSVPKNININ
+753 EDVKNIYIN
-765 ITVSSEELS
+765 IDVYSEEIS

-779 KGTINQVNNILNKK
+779 KETINQVNDILNKK
-793 INNNILYKNEYFVIN
+793 INNNVLYRDEYFVLN
-808 DYNIYKNEY
+808 DYNIYKDDYERYYINVY
-817 SPIESYYVNLY
+817 DTKRESNQKIY
-828 NIKNKVNEKKHIS
+828 IS
-841 IEDNLTSD
+841 IKDNLTAD
-849 FLLGDNDEYYN
+849 LLLENEYN
-860 LNINDFKV
+860 EFNINDLKI
-868 SKYKCNQYHKNN
+868 SEYKCNKYHKNN
-880 IYISRN
+880 IYISKN
-886 GEIPILDYINS
+886 GETPIIDYINS
-897 KLNNDLYADNL
+897 KLSNDLYADNL
-908 RLEVSYF
+908 RLERF
-915 YNKIIADVKDK
+915 DNKIIADVKYK
-926 TTHEKKSIFIINCN
+926 NTHEKKSDFIIKYNR
-940 KFDDNNHK
+940 FNNDEEEL
-948 TFFINTINDGLRLTD
+948 FFMNNINDDLILTEE
-963 QNKKDL
+963 NKKDL
-969 EKLIKNIENVNIKNI
+969 EKLIRNTENVNIKNI
-984 EFEDKFNKEE
+984 EFKENFE
-994 YIQGNKTLNYYT
+994 KETKNIDGKIINYYII
-1006 VNATIYFE
+1006 NATIYFE
-1014 NGYSYI
+1014 NNYSEI
-1020 KTYNIITD
+1020 KTYNVLVD
-1028 SNYQNENDINSL
+1028 SNYQDEIVVDIL
-1040 NGFVKPGLPQ
+1040 NGFVKPGIPQ
-1050 PMCPPSA
+1050 PGCGCAPSMPKYISPPT
-1057 PRYLGPPAY
+1057 Y
-1066 GGKTCSKDKKEV
+1066 GGKTYNDDIKV
-1078 NIKIKIPSADD
+1078 KIKIPSADD
-1089 FQDITPCDPNK
+1089 FPDITPCNPNKPNK
-1100 PNEDVP
+1100 PNEDV
-1106 HNPIPNEDIPNPP
+1106 PNPP

-1125 PKEPNEIVP
+1125 PKEPNEDVP
-1134 KEPNEDAPHTPT
+1134 KIPTP
-1146 TSNLPKIASPSP
+1146 SNLPKISSPSP

-1187 KENADI
+1187 KENVDI
-1193 NNSENTDGLPNI
+1193 NNDENLTELPNI

-1219 ISVFGIIGIF
+1219 ISVFGTFGIF
-1229 AYFINLMKNKHRN
+1229 AYFISLLKNKYKHKLN
-1242 KSI
+1242 

>member
-15 ISNISMNTVYAR
+15 ISNISINSVYA
-27 SPVLEPA
+27 SPIHLEPV
-34 PAPDLSI
+34 PAPDMSI
-41 TTEAENNSETTE
+41 TTETENNNETTE
-53 ETNGHNTSDM
+53 EINEHDTLDRHD
-63 PNSNDGF
+63 SNDGF
-70 HDGSEGIS
+70 HDGSE
-78 DDGNE
+78 DVNHDGNE

-205 KLNYVYDGKRTD
+205 KLNYVYDGKRTA
-217 DVDFNYILN
+217 DVDFNYIIN

-231 NEDEIADIKL
+231 NEDEIDDIKL

-308 YNEIRDFIKSKDVF
+308 YNEIRDFIKSKDIF

-348 DGQYSKNFYLKTV
+348 DGQYSKNFYLKV
-361 ENEEKNI
+361 IENEENNI

-413 ISAENNLLPL
+413 ISAESNLLPL
-423 GSFIYRK
+423 SSFIYRK

-454 TNNKQYVLKLNKII
+454 TNDKQYVLKLNKII
-468 IPNIKLN
+468 IPNIKLD

-528 SNNFDKYLIVNVN
+528 SNNFNKYLTVNVN

-570 NPNIDEINEKGFY
+570 NPNIDEINEEGFY

-595 ARIYKEYEGAG
+595 ARIYKESEGAG
-606 PSIGGDTDIQ
+606 ATIGLDTDNQ
-616 IIESLKQKLN
+616 IINSLKEKLN
-626 TVDKITPT
+626 IVDNIIPT
-634 NWQYGYLKYDK
+634 NWEDGYLKYDK
-645 DKQKFYQEYSIS
+645 NKQKFYQEYSDKS
-657 SKNNE
+657 TDK
-662 NGKTYRFYFIGT
+662 KYRFYFIGT
-674 NKDYEFSDENDT
+674 DKNYEFSDENDT

-691 DEKKLDIVLTFIKQE
+691 DEKNIDIVLAFIEQE
-706 YENVKD
+706 YDNVKN
-712 IKLNNKNILTENN
+712 IKLNNKNILNENN
-725 KNYLDVKITE
+725 RNYLDVEITE
-735 DDGTERDAKI
+735 DNGAKRNAKI
-745 FLNPTTMN
+745 FLNPTTIK
-753 LTPSVPKNININ
+753 SSSDYRSINIDV
-765 ITVSSEELS
+765 TVSTEELS
-774 NMKLS
+774 NRKL
-779 KGTINQVNNILNKK
+779 KKETINEINNTLNKK
-793 INNNILYKNEYFVIN
+793 INNNILYKNEYFVLN
-808 DYNIYKNEY
+808 DYNIYETRY
-817 SPIESYYVNLY
+817 TPTESYYINIY
-828 NIKNKVNEKKHIS
+828 NIKDKVNEQINIS
-841 IEDNLTSD
+841 IGSNLTAD
-849 FLLGDNDEYYN
+849 LLLEDKDNPYKLD
-860 LNINDFKV
+860 INNFKV
-868 SKYKCNQYHKNN
+868 SEYKQCNKYNKNT
-880 IYISRN
+880 IYISKN

-897 KLNNDLYADNL
+897 KLNDNLYADNL
-908 RLEVSYF
+908 RIERFLF
-915 YNKIIADVKDK
+915 DDKIIADVIDK
-926 TTHEKKSIFIINCN
+926 TTHEKKSIFIIHCN
-940 KFDDNNHK
+940 EFDDNNHK
-948 TFFINTINDGLRLTD
+948 TFFMNTINDDLRLTD

-984 EFEDKFNKEE
+984 EFEEKFNKEE

-1014 NGYSYI
+1014 NGYGYI
-1020 KTYNIITD
+1020 KTYNIMTD
-1028 SNYQNENDINSL
+1028 SIYQNENDINSL
-1040 NGFVKPGLPQ
+1040 NDFVKPGLPQ
-1050 PMCPPSA
+1050 PMCPPNA

-1066 GGKTCSKDKKEV
+1066 GGKTRSKDKKEV
-1078 NIKIKIPSADD
+1078 NIKIKIPSSND
-1089 FQDITPCDPNK
+1089 FPDITPCNPNK

-1106 HNPIPNEDIPNPP
+1106 HHPIPNEDVPKIP
-1119 TPNEIV
+1119 TP
-1125 PKEPNEIVP
+1125 
-1134 KEPNEDAPHTPT
+1134 
-1146 TSNLPKIASPSP
+1146 SNLPKISSPSP

-1219 ISVFGIIGIF
+1219 IYLIGTFGIF
-1229 AYFINLMKNKHRN
+1229 AYFISLLKNKYKHKLN
-1242 KSI
+1242 

>member
-15 ISNISMNTVYAR
+15 ISNISMNTVYA

-34 PAPDLSI
+34 PAPDMSI

-53 ETNGHNTSDM
+53 ETNEHDTSDM

-70 HDGSEGIS
+70 HDESEDVN

-83 GYGLLEDVGGGLEE
+83 RYGLLEEVGGVEE
-97 TSSYINLGILRLDS
+97 TSSYINLGILQLDS

-123 KDYYAKIDE
+123 NNYYSKIDE

-140 TKIKYFNSNSDE
+140 TKIKYFNSNRDE

-168 EEKNI
+168 EEKNL

-205 KLNYVYDGKRTD
+205 KLSNYVYDGKRTA

-231 NEDEIADIKL
+231 NEDEIDDIKL
-241 VDDEFYGESG
+241 VDDEFYGETG
-251 YNYLNVEITDKN
+251 YNYLNAEITDKN

-273 ETDQNQDYDQSG
+273 ETNQDQDQNYDQYG

-296 EEIKNGQISNEH
+296 EEIKNGQISKEH
-308 YNEIRDFIKSKDVF
+308 YNEIRDFIKSKDIF

-328 YIRNSVLNLDNNYR
+328 YIRNSVLDLDNNYR

-348 DGQYSKNFYLKTV
+348 DGKYSKNFYLKTV
-361 ENEEKNI
+361 ENKEKNI

-380 YLQDINSI
+380 YLQDIDSI

-401 KTIIDNGQKYNL
+401 KTVIDNGEKYNL

-423 GSFIYRK
+423 SSFVYRK
-430 YPNEKIVNVDKKE
+430 YPNEKIINVDKKE
-443 KDNDIYLIFNL
+443 KDNDTYLIFNL
-454 TNNKQYVLKLNKII
+454 TNDKQYVLKLNKII
-468 IPNIKLN
+468 IPNIKLD
-475 IDNNYLSSQ
+475 IDNNYLSAQ

-492 IKYFYKNQIENFQNF
+492 IKYFYKNQIESFQNF

-517 VKVKFEYSNYQ
+517 VKIKFEYSNYQ
-528 SNNFDKYLIVNVN
+528 SNNFDKYMTVNIN
-541 NPDNETVELF
+541 NPDNETVDLF
-551 DPSTIQ
+551 DPSTIP

-570 NPNIDEINEKGFY
+570 NPNIDEINKEGFY
-583 DAGTVEIDKNLD
+583 DAGMVEIDKNLD

-634 NWQYGYLKYDK
+634 NWQDGYLKYDK

-657 SKNNE
+657 SENNE
-662 NGKTYRFYFIGT
+662 NGKKYRFYFIGK

-691 DEKKLDIVLTFIKQE
+691 DEKNLDIVLTFIKQE
-706 YENVKD
+706 YENVKA
-712 IKLNNKNILTENN
+712 IKLNNKNILTEKN

-774 NMKLS
+774 KMKLS
-779 KGTINQVNNILNKK
+779 KETINQVNDTLNKK
-793 INNNILYKNEYFVIN
+793 INNNILYKNEYFIIN
-808 DYNIYKNEY
+808 DYNIYKDEY
-817 SPIESYYVNLY
+817 SPIESYYINLY
-828 NIKNKVNEKKHIS
+828 NIKNKVNEKKYIS

-868 SKYKCNQYHKNN
+868 SEYKCNQYHKNN

-926 TTHEKKSIFIINCN
+926 TTHEKKSIFIIHCN
-940 KFDDNNHK
+940 KFDAK
-948 TFFINTINDGLRLTD
+948 TKKSFFINNINDDLILTEK
-963 QNKKDL
+963 NKKDL
-969 EKLIKNIENVNIKNI
+969 EKLIKNTEDANIKNV
-984 EFEDKFNKEE
+984 EFENKFNKET
-994 YIQGNKTLNYYT
+994 INTKDGTINYYT
-1006 VNATIYFE
+1006 INATIYFE
-1014 NGYSYI
+1014 NNYSQI
-1020 KTYNIITD
+1020 KTYNILVD
-1028 SNYQNENDINSL
+1028 SNYQYENIINEL
-1040 NGFVKPGLPQ
+1040 NAFIIQGVPSRT
-1050 PMCPPSA
+1050 CPPSM
-1057 PRYLGPPAY
+1057 PKYISPPAY
-1066 GGKTCSKDKKEV
+1066 GGKTYNKEKTVV

-1089 FQDITPCDPNK
+1089 FPDVTPCDPNK
-1100 PNEDVP
+1100 PNKPNEDVP
-1106 HNPIPNEDIPNPP
+1106 NPS
-1119 TPNEIV
+1119 TPSEN
-1125 PKEPNEIVP
+1125 
-1134 KEPNEDAPHTPT
+1134 APHTPT
-1146 TSNLPKIASPSP
+1146 PSNLPKISSPSP

>member
-1 MKRKMVN
+1 MKRKMMN

-15 ISNISMNTVYAR
+15 ISNISLNTVYA
-27 SPVLEPA
+27 SPIHLEPV
-34 PAPDLSI
+34 PAPDMSI
-41 TTEAENNSETTE
+41 TTETETENNEHNE
-53 ETNGHNTSDM
+53 ETNEHDTSDM
-63 PNSNDGF
+63 HDSNDGF
-70 HDGSEGIS
+70 HDGSEDVN

-205 KLNYVYDGKRTD
+205 KLNYVYDGKRTA
-217 DVDFNYILN
+217 DVDFNYIIN

-231 NEDEIADIKL
+231 NEDEIDDIKL

-273 ETDQNQDYDQSG
+273 ETDQNQDYDQFG

-308 YNEIRDFIKSKDVF
+308 YNEIRDFIKSKDIF

-348 DGQYSKNFYLKTV
+348 DGQYSKNFYLKV
-361 ENEEKNI
+361 IENEENNI

-413 ISAENNLLPL
+413 ISAESNLLPL
-423 GSFIYRK
+423 SSFIYRK

-454 TNNKQYVLKLNKII
+454 TNDKQYVLKLNKII
-468 IPNIKLN
+468 IPNIKLD

-528 SNNFDKYLIVNVN
+528 SNNFDKYLTVNVN

-570 NPNIDEINEKGFY
+570 NPNIDEINEEGFY

-595 ARIYKEYEGAG
+595 ARIYKKYEGAG
-606 PSIGGDTDIQ
+606 PSIGWDTDSR
-616 IIESLKQKLN
+616 IINSLKQKLN

-634 NWQYGYLKYDK
+634 NWQDGYLKYDK

-657 SKNNE
+657 SENNE
-662 NGKTYRFYFIGT
+662 NRKTYRFYFIGT
-674 NKDYEFSDENDT
+674 DKNYEFSDEHDT

-691 DEKKLDIVLTFIKQE
+691 DEKNIDVVLAFIKEE
-706 YENVKD
+706 YNNVKD

-725 KNYLDVKITE
+725 RNYLDVNVTE
-735 DDGTERDAKI
+735 DDGTKRDAKI
-745 FLNPTTMN
+745 FLKPTIINYTYN
-753 LTPSVPKNININ
+753 YKNINIH
-765 ITVSSEELS
+765 IDISSEEIS

-779 KGTINQVNNILNKK
+779 KETINKVNNILNKK
-793 INNNILYKNEYFVIN
+793 INNNILYKDEYFVIN

-817 SPIESYYVNLY
+817 SPIESYYI
-828 NIKNKVNEKKHIS
+828 NIYDVKNKKNEKIKIS
-841 IEDNLTSD
+841 INDDLIADLLLEDKNND
-849 FLLGDNDEYYN
+849 F
-860 LNINDFKV
+860 NINDLKI
-868 SKYKCNQYHKNN
+868 SEYKCNEYHKNN
-880 IYISRN
+880 IYLSKN

-897 KLNNDLYADNL
+897 KLSDGLYADNL
-908 RLEVSYF
+908 RLQISF
-915 YNKIIADVKDK
+915 PYNKIFADIKDK
-926 TTHEKKSIFIINCN
+926 NTHEKKSNFIINYN
-940 KFDDNNHK
+940 SFNNDETKSFFMNNVNDDL
-948 TFFINTINDGLRLTD
+948 ILTEK
-963 QNKKDL
+963 NKKDL
-969 EKLIKNIENVNIKNI
+969 EKLIRNTENVNIKNI
-984 EFEDKFNKEE
+984 EFKENFKKE
-994 YIQGNKTLNYYT
+994 TKNIDGKIINYYII
-1006 VNATIYFE
+1006 NATIYFE
-1014 NGYSYI
+1014 NNYSEI
-1020 KTYNIITD
+1020 KTYNVLVD
-1028 SNYQNENDINSL
+1028 SNYQDEFVVNTL
-1040 NGFVKPGLPQ
+1040 NGFVKPSIPQ
-1050 PMCPPSA
+1050 PGYGCVPSI
-1057 PRYLGPPAY
+1057 PRYISPPTY
-1066 GGKTCSKDKKEV
+1066 GGKTSNKKKTEV
-1078 NIKIKIPSADD
+1078 KIKIPSADD
-1089 FQDITPCDPNK
+1089 FPDITPCDPNK
-1100 PNEDVP
+1100 PNK
-1106 HNPIPNEDIPNPP
+1106 PN
-1119 TPNEIV
+1119 TV
-1125 PKEPNEIVP
+1125 VP

-1146 TSNLPKIASPSP
+1146 PSNLPKISSPSP

-1193 NNSENTDGLPNI
+1193 KNSENTDGLPNI

-1219 ISVFGIIGIF
+1219 ISVFGMIGIF
-1229 AYFINLMKNKHRN
+1229 IYFMN
-1242 KSI
+1242 SIKKKFKLN

>member
-1 MKRKMVN
+1 MKRKMMN

-15 ISNISMNTVYAR
+15 ISNISINSVYA

-34 PAPDLSI
+34 PAPDMSV
-41 TTEAENNSETTE
+41 TTETETENNEHNE
-53 ETNGHNTSDM
+53 ETNEHDTSNM
-63 PNSNDGF
+63 PDSNDGF
-70 HDGSEGIS
+70 HDGSEGIN

-83 GYGLLEDVGGGLEE
+83 GYGLLEDVEGGGLEE

-111 FLVKNMDGDYAL
+111 FLVKNIDGDYAL

-205 KLNYVYDGKRTD
+205 KLNYVYDGKRTA
-217 DVDFNYILN
+217 DVDFNYIIN

-231 NEDEIADIKL
+231 NEDEISDIKL

-251 YNYLNVEITDKN
+251 YNYLNVEITDRN

-273 ETDQNQDYDQSG
+273 ETDQNQDYDQFR

-626 TVDKITPT
+626 ITNKIIPK
-634 NWQYGYLKYDK
+634 NWQDGYLKYDK
-645 DKQKFYQEYSIS
+645 DKQKFYQEYSILS
-657 SKNNE
+657 TDDEDSNKNE
-662 NGKTYRFYFIGT
+662 KIYRFYFIGT

-691 DEKKLDIVLTFIKQE
+691 DEKNIDIVLTFIKQE
-706 YENVKD
+706 YDNIKD

-774 NMKLS
+774 KMKLS
-779 KGTINQVNNILNKK
+779 KETINQINDTLNKK
-793 INNNILYKNEYFVIN
+793 INNNILYKNEYFIIN
-808 DYNIYKNEY
+808 DYNIYKDEY
-817 SPIESYYVNLY
+817 SPIESYYI
-828 NIKNKVNEKKHIS
+828 NIYDVKNKKNEKIKIS
-841 IEDNLTSD
+841 INDDLIADLLLEDKNND
-849 FLLGDNDEYYN
+849 F
-860 LNINDFKV
+860 NINDLKI
-868 SKYKCNQYHKNN
+868 SEYKCNEYHKNN
-880 IYISRN
+880 IYLSKN

-897 KLNNDLYADNL
+897 KLSDGLYADNL
-908 RLEVSYF
+908 RLQISF
-915 YNKIIADVKDK
+915 PYNKIFADIKDK
-926 TTHEKKSIFIINCN
+926 NTHEKKSNFIINYN
-940 KFDDNNHK
+940 SFNNDETKLFFMNNVNDDL
-948 TFFINTINDGLRLTD
+948 ILTEK
-963 QNKKDL
+963 NKKDL
-969 EKLIKNIENVNIKNI
+969 EKLIRNTENVNIKNI
-984 EFEDKFNKEE
+984 EFKENFE
-994 YIQGNKTLNYYT
+994 KETKNIDGKIINYYII
-1006 VNATIYFE
+1006 NATIYFE
-1014 NGYSYI
+1014 NNYSEI
-1020 KTYNIITD
+1020 KTYNVLVD
-1028 SNYQNENDINSL
+1028 SNYQDEFVVNTL
-1040 NGFVKPGLPQ
+1040 NGFVKPGIPQ
-1050 PMCPPSA
+1050 PGCGCAPSIS
-1057 PRYLGPPAY
+1057 RYISPPAY
-1066 GGKTCSKDKKEV
+1066 GGKTSNKKKTEA
-1078 NIKIKIPSADD
+1078 KIKIPSADD
-1089 FQDITPCDPNK
+1089 FPDVTPCDPNK
-1100 PNEDVP
+1100 PNKPNEDVP
-1106 HNPIPNEDIPNPP
+1106 NPS
-1119 TPNEIV
+1119 TPS
-1125 PKEPNEIVP
+1125 
-1134 KEPNEDAPHTPT
+1134 EDAPHTPT
-1146 TSNLPKIASPSP
+1146 PSNLPKISSPSP

-1205 ERTPVKTNDYLFSI
+1205 ERKEIKTGDNLFNIIYLIGTF
-1219 ISVFGIIGIF
+1219 GIF
-1229 AYFINLMKNKHRN
+1229 AYFISLLKNKYKHKLN
-1242 KSI
+1242 

>member
-1 MKRKMVN
+1 MVCWKM
-8 IMTTMLL
+8 
-15 ISNISMNTVYAR
+15 S
-27 SPVLEPA
+27 
-34 PAPDLSI
+34 
-41 TTEAENNSETTE
+41 
-53 ETNGHNTSDM
+53 
-63 PNSNDGF
+63 
-70 HDGSEGIS
+70 
-78 DDGNE
+78 
-83 GYGLLEDVGGGLEE
+83 GGGLEE

-123 KDYYAKIDE
+123 NDHYAKTDE

-217 DVDFNYILN
+217 DVDFNYIIN

-251 YNYLNVEITDKN
+251 YNYLNVEITDRN

-273 ETDQNQDYDQSG
+273 ETDQNQDYDQFG

-308 YNEIRDFIKSKDVF
+308 YNEIRDFIKSKDIF

-348 DGQYSKNFYLKTV
+348 DGQYSKNFYLKV
-361 ENEEKNI
+361 IENEENNI

-413 ISAENNLLPL
+413 ISAESNLLPL
-423 GSFIYRK
+423 SSFIYRK

-454 TNNKQYVLKLNKII
+454 TNDKQYVLKLNKII
-468 IPNIKLN
+468 IPNIKLD
-475 IDNNYLSSQ
+475 IYNNYLSSQ

-492 IKYFYKNQIENFQNF
+492 IKYFYKNQIKNFQNF

-528 SNNFDKYLIVNVN
+528 SNNFNKYLTVNVN

-557 DKQEHLYN
+557 DKQKHLYN

-570 NPNIDEINEKGFY
+570 NPNIDEINEEGFY

-606 PSIGGDTDIQ
+606 PSIGEDTDNQ
-616 IIESLKQKLN
+616 IINSLKEKLN
-626 TVDKITPT
+626 IVGKIIPK
-634 NWQYGYLKYDK
+634 NWEDGYLKYNK
-645 DKQKFYQEYSIS
+645 GKQKFYQEYLVKSTDR
-657 SKNNE
+657 
-662 NGKTYRFYFIGT
+662 TYRFYFIGT

-691 DEKKLDIVLTFIKQE
+691 DEKNIDIVLAFIKQE
-706 YENVKD
+706 YDNVKD

-753 LTPSVPKNININ
+753 SNIDHYKNININ
-765 ITVSSEELS
+765 VTVSTKELS
-774 NMKLS
+774 NRKL
-779 KGTINQVNNILNKK
+779 KQKTIDKINATLNKK
-793 INNNILYKNEYFVIN
+793 INNNILYKDEYFIAN
-808 DYNIYKNEY
+808 DYNIYENKY
-817 SPIESYYVNLY
+817 SPVQSYYI
-828 NIKNKVNEKKHIS
+828 NIYDLKNKINKQINVSVENGLTADLLLENN
-841 IEDNLTSD
+841 DNTYELD
-849 FLLGDNDEYYN
+849 
-860 LNINDFKV
+860 INNFKV
-868 SKYKCNQYHKNN
+868 SEYKQCNKYNKNT
-880 IYISRN
+880 IYISKN

-897 KLNNDLYADNL
+897 KLNDNLYADNL
-908 RLEVSYF
+908 RIERFLF
-915 YNKIIADVKDK
+915 DDKIIADVIDK
-926 TTHEKKSIFIINCN
+926 TTHEKKSIFIIHCN

-948 TFFINTINDGLRLTD
+948 TFFMNTINDDLRLTD

-969 EKLIKNIENVNIKNI
+969 EKLIKNIENANIKNI
-984 EFEDKFNKEE
+984 EFEEKFNKEE

-1020 KTYNIITD
+1020 KTYNIMTD
-1028 SNYQNENDINSL
+1028 SIYQNENDINSL

-1050 PMCPPSA
+1050 PMCPPSE

-1078 NIKIKIPSADD
+1078 NIKIKIPSAND
-1089 FQDITPCDPNK
+1089 FPDITPCNPNK
-1100 PNEDVP
+1100 PSEDT
-1106 HNPIPNEDIPNPP
+1106 PNPP

-1125 PKEPNEIVP
+1125 PKEPNEDVP
-1134 KEPNEDAPHTPT
+1134 KIPTP
-1146 TSNLPKIASPSP
+1146 SNLPKISSPSP

-1172 VIIKNTPNVNGETRD
+1172 TEIVEQKV
-1187 KENADI
+1187 
-1193 NNSENTDGLPNI
+1193 SENIENKDNTGVLPEIKGENRI
-1205 ERTPVKTNDYLFSI
+1205 NRDIKTGDNLFKIIII
-1219 ISVFGIIGIF
+1219 ISGFFGLFYSFYISF
-1229 AYFINLMKNKHRN
+1229 NKNREN
-1242 KSI
+1242 

>member
-15 ISNISMNTVYAR
+15 ISNISLNTVYA
-27 SPVLEPA
+27 SPINLK
-34 PAPDLSI
+34 PAPDQSPSI
-41 TTEAENNSETTE
+41 TTEVENNSETTE
-53 ETNGHNTSDM
+53 ETNEHDTSDM
-63 PNSNDGF
+63 PDSNDGF
-70 HDGSEGIS
+70 HDGSEGIN

-83 GYGLLEDVGGGLEE
+83 GYGLLEDVGGGVEE

-123 KDYYAKIDE
+123 NDNYAKIDE
-132 IIDYAKKK
+132 IMDYAKKK
-140 TKIKYFNSNSDE
+140 TKNKYFNSNSDE

-217 DVDFNYILN
+217 DVDFNYIIN

-231 NEDEIADIKL
+231 NEDEIDDIKL

-251 YNYLNVEITDKN
+251 YNYLNVEITDKH

-273 ETDQNQDYDQSG
+273 ETNQDQDQNQNYDQYE

-296 EEIKNGQISNEH
+296 EEIKNGQISDEH
-308 YNEIRDFIKSKDVF
+308 YDKIKDFIKSKDIF

-328 YIRNSVLNLDNNYR
+328 YIENSVLHLDNGYR

-361 ENEEKNI
+361 DNENQNI
-368 DLNNLVVDDEVH
+368 DLNNLVIDDEIH
-380 YLQDINSI
+380 YLQDISSI
-388 INDPIFGYDTLRV
+388 INDSISGYDSLKV
-401 KTIIDNGQKYNL
+401 KTVIDNGQKYNL

-423 GSFIYRK
+423 SSFIYRK

-454 TNNKQYVLKLNKII
+454 TNDKQYVLKLNKII

-475 IDNNYLSSQ
+475 IDNDYLSSQ
-484 NQDDIKKT
+484 NQADIKKT

-528 SNNFDKYLIVNVN
+528 SNKFDKYLTVNVN

-570 NPNIDEINEKGFY
+570 NPNINEINKEGFY
-583 DAGTVEIDKNLD
+583 DAGTVEINKNLD
-595 ARIYKEYEGAG
+595 ARIYKESEDAGAT
-606 PSIGGDTDIQ
+606 IGLDTDNQ
-616 IIESLKQKLN
+616 IINSLKEKLN
-626 TVDKITPT
+626 ITNEIIPK
-634 NWQYGYLKYDK
+634 NWQDGYLKYDK
-645 DKQKFYQEYSIS
+645 NKQKFYQEYSVQS
-657 SKNNE
+657 E
-662 NGKTYRFYFIGT
+662 NDENKKTYRFYFIGT
-674 NKDYEFSDENDT
+674 NKNYEFSDENDT

-691 DEKKLDIVLTFIKQE
+691 DEKNIDIVLTFIKQE
-706 YENVKD
+706 YDNVKD
-712 IKLNNKNILTENN
+712 IKLNNKNILTEND
-725 KNYLDVKITE
+725 KNYLNVEITE
-735 DDGTERDAKI
+735 DNGTKRNAKI
-745 FLNPTTMN
+745 FLNPTTIK
-753 LTPSVPKNININ
+753 SSSDYRSINIDVA
-765 ITVSSEELS
+765 IPTEELS
-774 NMKLS
+774 NRKL
-779 KGTINQVNNILNKK
+779 KKETIDKINTTLNKK
-793 INNNILYKNEYFVIN
+793 INNNILYKNEYFVLN
-808 DYNIYKNEY
+808 DYNIYGTRYTPTER
-817 SPIESYYVNLY
+817 YYINIY
-828 NIKNKVNEKKHIS
+828 NVKDKVNEQIHIS
-841 IEDNLTSD
+841 IESSLTTD
-849 FLLGDNDEYYN
+849 FLLRDNDNYYEID
-860 LNINDFKV
+860 INNFKV
-868 SKYKCNQYHKNN
+868 SKYKQCNKYNKNT

-886 GEIPILDYINS
+886 GKIPILDYINS
-897 KLNNDLYADNL
+897 KLNNNLYADNL
-908 RLEVSYF
+908 RIERFLF
-915 YNKIIADVKDK
+915 DNKIIADVIDK
-926 TTHEKKSIFIINCN
+926 TTHEKKSIFIIHCN
-940 KFDDNNHK
+940 EFNDNNHK
-948 TFFINTINDGLRLTD
+948 TFFMDTINDDLRLTE

-969 EKLIKNIENVNIKNI
+969 EKLIKNIENVNIENI
-984 EFEDKFNKEE
+984 EFEEKFNKEK
-994 YIQGNKTLNYYT
+994 YTLRNKTLNYYT

-1020 KTYNIITD
+1020 KTYNIMTD
-1028 SNYQNENDINSL
+1028 SNYQNENDIDLL
-1040 NGFVKPGLPQ
+1040 NDFVKPGLPQ
-1050 PMCPPSA
+1050 PMCPPNA
-1057 PRYLGPPAY
+1057 PKYLGPPAY

-1089 FQDITPCDPNK
+1089 FPDVTPCDPDK
-1100 PNEDVP
+1100 
-1106 HNPIPNEDIPNPP
+1106 PNEDIP
-1119 TPNEIV
+1119 
-1125 PKEPNEIVP
+1125 K
-1134 KEPNEDAPHTPT
+1134 TPT
-1146 TSNLPKIASPSP
+1146 SPSNLPKISSPST
-1158 KTSNPPTVTERTPI
+1158 KISTPPTVTERTPI

-1187 KENADI
+1187 KGNTDI
-1193 NNSENTDGLPNI
+1193 NNSENTDRLPNI

-1219 ISVFGIIGIF
+1219 ISVFGMIGIF
-1229 AYFINLMKNKHRN
+1229 IYFMN
-1242 KSI
+1242 SIKKKFKLN

>member
-1 MKRKMVN
+1 MGMVCWKK
-8 IMTTMLL
+8 
-15 ISNISMNTVYAR
+15 S
-27 SPVLEPA
+27 
-34 PAPDLSI
+34 
-41 TTEAENNSETTE
+41 
-53 ETNGHNTSDM
+53 
-63 PNSNDGF
+63 
-70 HDGSEGIS
+70 
-78 DDGNE
+78 
-83 GYGLLEDVGGGLEE
+83 GGGLEE

-140 TKIKYFNSNSDE
+140 TKNKYFNSNSDE

-193 RTNDEKLYRVYF
+193 RTSDEKLYRIYL
-205 KLNYVYDGKRTD
+205 KLNYVYDGKRTA
-217 DVDFNYILN
+217 DVDFNYIIN

-231 NEDEIADIKL
+231 NEDEIDDIKL

-273 ETDQNQDYDQSG
+273 KTDQDQDQNQNYDQYG

-308 YNEIRDFIKSKDVF
+308 YNEIRNFIKSKDIF

-368 DLNNLVVDDEVH
+368 DLNNLVVDDEVR

-423 GSFIYRK
+423 GSFVYRK

-507 TLFKENGQTK
+507 ELFKENGQTK

-528 SNNFDKYLIVNVN
+528 SNNFNKYLTVNIN
-541 NPDNETVELF
+541 SPDGETVELF
-551 DPSTIQ
+551 DPSTIP

-570 NPNIDEINEKGFY
+570 NPNIDEINEEGFY
-583 DAGTVEIDKNLD
+583 DAGTVEINKNLD
-595 ARIYKEYEGAG
+595 ARIYKESEGAG
-606 PSIGGDTDIQ
+606 PSIGEDTDNQ
-616 IIESLKQKLN
+616 IINSLKEKLN
-626 TVDKITPT
+626 IIGKIIPK
-634 NWQYGYLKYDK
+634 NWEDGYLKYDK
-645 DKQKFYQEYSIS
+645 NKQKFYQEYSVKS
-657 SKNNE
+657 TD
-662 NGKTYRFYFIGT
+662 KTYRFYFVGT
-674 NKDYEFSDENDT
+674 NKDYEFSDEHDT

-691 DEKKLDIVLTFIKQE
+691 DEKNLDIVLAFIKEE
-706 YENVKD
+706 YDNVKD
-712 IKLNNKNILTENN
+712 IKLNNKNILTENDR
-725 KNYLDVKITE
+725 NYLDVKITE
-735 DDGTERDAKI
+735 DNGAKRNAKI
-745 FLNPTTMN
+745 FLNPTTIK
-753 LTPSVPKNININ
+753 SSSDYISINIDV
-765 ITVSSEELS
+765 TVSTEELS
-774 NMKLS
+774 NRKL
-779 KGTINQVNNILNKK
+779 KKETINEINNTLNKK
-793 INNNILYKNEYFVIN
+793 INNNILYKNEHFVLN
-808 DYNIYKNEY
+808 DYNIYETRY
-817 SPIESYYVNLY
+817 APTESYYINIY
-828 NIKNKVNEKKHIS
+828 NIKNKVNEQIHIS
-841 IEDNLTSD
+841 IGSNLTAD
-849 FLLGDNDEYYN
+849 LLLEDKDNPYKLD
-860 LNINDFKV
+860 INNFKV
-868 SKYKCNQYHKNN
+868 SEYKQCNKYNKNT
-880 IYISRN
+880 IYISKN

-897 KLNNDLYADNL
+897 KLNNNLYADNL
-908 RLEVSYF
+908 RIERFLF
-915 YNKIIADVKDK
+915 DDKIIADVIDK
-926 TTHEKKSIFIINCN
+926 TTHEKKSIFIIHCN
-940 KFDDNNHK
+940 EFDDNNHK
-948 TFFINTINDGLRLTD
+948 TFFMNTINDDLRLTD

-984 EFEDKFNKEE
+984 EFEEKFNKEE

-1020 KTYNIITD
+1020 KTYNIMTD
-1028 SNYQNENDINSL
+1028 SIYQNENDINSL

-1050 PMCPPSA
+1050 PMCPPNA

-1078 NIKIKIPSADD
+1078 NIKIKIPSAND
-1089 FQDITPCDPNK
+1089 FPDITPCNPNK
-1100 PNEDVP
+1100 PNED
-1106 HNPIPNEDIPNPP
+1106 IPKIP
-1119 TPNEIV
+1119 TPSENV
-1125 PKEPNEIVP
+1125 PKIP
-1134 KEPNEDAPHTPT
+1134 TP
-1146 TSNLPKIASPSP
+1146 SNLPKISSPST
-1158 KTSNPPTVTERTPI
+1158 KTKTPPTVTNRTPI
-1172 VIIKNTPNVNGETRD
+1172 TEIFEQKV
-1187 KENADI
+1187 
-1193 NNSENTDGLPNI
+1193 SENIENKDNTGGLQEIKGENRI
-1205 ERTPVKTNDYLFSI
+1205 SRDIKTGDNLFKIIII
-1219 ISVFGIIGIF
+1219 ISGFFGLFYSFYISF
-1229 AYFINLMKNKHRN
+1229 NKKQRKLN
-1242 KSI
+1242 